1 MRKCGKFLLIAILAI
16 VLVATLAACN
26 FGESSQSGQ
35 QGGGVKPGGDPV
47 VEQAVPYDLE
57 LRALKGSSA
66 FAKAVAS
73 EFDISRDVEAYI
85 RLRQGNALIPGEK
98 ITLSLEN
105 VVEEDR
111 AKLGG
116 AFDGYITVEYTHQD
130 KVLSGKFELHL
141 LADTADRVAVNIDI
155 GDGARLTG
163 GDAKK
168 TDVAGV
174 WSVSLPLNEQYYY
187 EDFVGTYKL
196 FAPEGK
202 ALSHYTYGN
211 GQTFGTGG
219 TLTVTEGLTLTAVY
233 SSSYVKVKFDLNANS
248 AWWEGGQVPA
258 DPEDADV
265 APNSTVPRPASQNY
279 TANAYT
285 LVGWSLDPYG
295 GTLWNFSS
303 RLSAQTDARDTIT
316 LYGVWTERSAAVRF
330 DLGGG
335 TMVSTLPDSGLTDY
349 STLTPAIADPSYND
363 SGLVRALTVRG
374 VKFGD
379 KLDKYSVTMALTKDG
394 EEVTFALVDLP
405 KLITKGEMYTCSGLF
420 VNEDRNEDWLANPVN
435 AANVTVYTSW
445 KLAGGDPDKEYYLA
459 TYNYTLKADNTYAIT
474 ARDREALVLY
484 IPAAHPDGKP
494 VTEIADGAFSGMS
507 EVTKVDF
514 SDAVNL
520 TEIGSSAFYACTAL
534 SEVVGDESLTKLA
547 KVGSDAFYGTAW
559 MNGKSSGEGDVTI
572 GNVLVRYMGED
583 TAAIDLSGTEY
594 KYIAEYALSGYKN
607 VTTIALPSTIVRI
620 DDNTLGIASL
630 ERVTAAA
637 GIEYIG
643 RKAFESSVMISG
655 QSDHIVIGNVFYLAD
670 NAKAAADGGV
680 VTIPKDVTVIAPG
693 AFAQCAAVKEL
704 KFDGGEE
711 NITYIGARAFNGS
724 GIEAADEDGFIIVNG
739 ILASYTGRAETV
751 VVPDEV
757 RVVAPYAF
765 GKGVKNVVFRSTSSL
780 ERIENN
786 AFTGASALET
796 VAAYKDSGTFTAE
809 PYAFADGSGYDAATA
824 SVKVYLTTALYDGMD
839 TEVGAL
845 AWLNANGRVEESV
858 TEHVELNADVF
869 VHDYVASDE
878 DGTFDQYDF
887 AVAWGDTDIAEDLE
901 SAVVPDGISVTRDGI
916 TVAEDYVITLDTV
929 LTGLRNA
936 VIASGRPHEA
946 SGTLELKY
954 GDNYTFE
961 LDYVIHA
968 AIDGSTLELD
978 DTYRRDGGRLLM
990 YNTQSAFNTLGSM
1003 TFGYKTLKVGGK
1015 TGPAG
1020 AADAGSVPLNSSA
1033 VSVIGYQPNVG
1044 EYSGDNALKIVYNY
1058 YGREYTK
1065 TYDYVVRTPRVMGLQ
1080 QVSAAV
1086 MPLGSS
1092 AADYNTDITFNV
1104 IYEDGRTV
1112 LRDLRSA
1119 TVITVDGVNASALST
1134 AEAGVHTAEIR
1145 YSETGSIPKT
1155 GTIVYAV
1162 ELVAIDGLYTFSY
1175 NDADKTATITGV
1187 TSQRDFYV
1195 LPSVTVN
1202 PENDLTYQ
1210 VVAIGDRAFAGSR
1223 LSKIYIPR
1231 GITVIGDGAF
1241 SGCANLTQVLGFEY
1255 NDDAANDSS
1264 LAFGDFR
1271 ILSEQRVGEASVA
1284 ILGIE
1289 DYALSEDVITIPHL
1303 GVYSGVISGFTE
1315 EVLGT
1320 FYDPDN
1326 TVVTADYTLNFTV
1339 DEAAVTAIADKLA
1352 GYDGIVRLPAV
1363 KAAEGDSLTVVDGF
1377 LALYNALA
1385 IKGLDVELFEDAP
1398 LGMDALYGRIE
1409 VEADALAEVEYT
1421 ATGSVIFTGTLRANS
1436 GGIAYI
1442 PATVTNGESRV
1453 YTVTAIKTGT
1463 LGGVKDAEAI
1473 YLPSS
1478 VVAFEGGLDGVF
1490 GGVHSADIY
1499 MYTGSSLIRPHSSA
1513 AGTAKLPAGI
1523 EEIGNQAFMNCSLL
1537 DMDFYAALNL
1547 KTIGSEAFAGC
1558 TTLDKVCFGT
1568 GAQLTYIGYGAFMDS
1583 GVAEVDLGSTKVG
1596 EIEASAFDSCRS
1608 LGRLV
1613 LPAGT
1618 LKVIGARA
1626 FYGCTGLVD
1635 GTVKFVG
1642 SGSYITYIGESAFY
1656 GCTFSPGIVRGH
1668 EAADCHEADDA
1679 FYDKAGNAF
1688 EGI

>member
-35 QGGGVKPGGDPV
+35 QGGGVNPGGDPV

-85 RLRQGNALIPGEK
+85 RLKQGNALIRGEK

-202 ALSHYTYGN
+202 ALSHYTYGS

-233 SSSYVKVKFDLNANS
+233 SSSYVKVQFDLNADP

-258 DPEDADV
+258 NPEDADV

-285 LVGWSLDPYG
+285 LVGWSLDRNG

-303 RLSAQTDARDTIT
+303 RLSAQTDARGTIT

-335 TMVSTLPDSGLTDY
+335 AMVSTLPDSGLTDC

-394 EEVTFALVDLP
+394 EEVTFALLDLP

-420 VNEDRNEDWLANPVN
+420 ANEDRNEDWLANPVN

-445 KLAGGDPDKEYYLA
+445 KLAGGDPDDDYYLT

-474 ARDREALVLY
+474 ARDRAALVLY

-494 VTEIADGAFSGMS
+494 VTEIADGAFSGLS

-534 SEVVGDESLTKLA
+534 GEVVGDENLTKLA

-583 TAAIDLSGTEY
+583 TEKIDLSGTEY

-607 VTTIALPSTIVRI
+607 VTTIALPNTIVRI

-630 ERVTAAA
+630 KIVETEAA

-655 QSDHIVIGNVFYLAD
+655 QNGHIVIGNVFYLAD
-670 NAKAAADGGV
+670 NAKAAANGGV
-680 VTIPKDVTVIAPG
+680 VTIPAGVTVIAPG
-693 AFAQCAAVKEL
+693 AFAQCTAVKEL
-704 KFDGGEE
+704 AFEGGEE
-711 NITYIGARAFNGS
+711 SITYIGARAFNGS

-739 ILASYTGRAETV
+739 ILARYTGRAETV

-757 RVVAPYAF
+757 TTVGSYAF
-765 GKGVKNVVFRSTSSL
+765 GRGVKNIVFRSNSQLSA
-780 ERIENN
+780 IEDN
-786 AFTGASALET
+786 AFTNAADLEKIA
-796 VAAYKDSGTFTAE
+796 VYKTDATLEGLGISGF
-809 PYAFADGSGYDAATA
+809 AFANANGSAAANDAFVLILEDTAFGDVATN
-824 SVKVYLTTALYDGMD
+824 
-839 TEVGAL
+839 GAV
-845 AWLNANGRVEESV
+845 AWLNDKGRVQQAGESEVSINTAVFTTEYVAPAGDEFDAVYLAQQWGVTDADVTAVVANGF
-858 TEHVELNADVF
+858 T
-869 VHDYVASDE
+869 
-878 DGTFDQYDF
+878 
-887 AVAWGDTDIAEDLE
+887 
-901 SAVVPDGISVTRDGI
+901 VTRNDI
-916 TVAEDYVITLDTV
+916 TFAEDYVIAMTTV
-929 LTGLRNA
+929 ETGLNA
-936 VIASGRPHEA
+936 ATIDGGVASATIALS
-946 SGTLELKY
+946 Y
-954 GDNYTFE
+954 GDTSYNLPIKVYP
-961 LDYVIHA
+961 
-968 AIDGSTLELD
+968 AINSFALD
-978 DTYRRDGGRLLM
+978 DTYPKREDGKLQMYRSQSTFNMSGNLTYTRAGYTIGGR
-990 YNTQSAFNTLGSM
+990 
-1003 TFGYKTLKVGGK
+1003 TFD
-1015 TGPAG
+1015 G
-1020 AADAGSVPLNSSA
+1020 ADNGSVNLANEA
-1033 VSVIGYQPNVG
+1033 VTVTGYRNNVG
-1044 EYSGDNALKIVYNY
+1044 EHVGEDALKIAYNY
-1058 YGREYTK
+1058 YGTVYTASF
-1065 TYDYVVRTPRVMGLQ
+1065 DYVVSNAKATEVVPAYTEVVVIPLGA
-1080 QVSAAV
+1080 SAA
-1086 MPLGSS
+1086 G
-1092 AADYNTDITFNV
+1092 YYTDIKMKVNYQDGGSKGITMANV
-1104 IYEDGRTV
+1104 TIVSVTGP
-1112 LRDLRSA
+1112 
-1119 TVITVDGVNASALST
+1119 DGVEVEYPTSLPTSAEGEYTVKVQFRESGST
-1134 AEAGVHTAEIR
+1134 PV
-1145 YSETGSIPKT
+1145 T
-1155 GTIVYAV
+1155 GTVKYQVDRIP
-1162 ELVAIDGLYTFSY
+1162 IDGLYTFSY

-1187 TSQRDFYV
+1187 ASQRDFYV

-1210 VVAIGDRAFAGSR
+1210 VVAIGDRAFAGNR
-1223 LSKIYIPR
+1223 L
-1231 GITVIGDGAF
+1231 ITAYLPTSVTTIGDNAF
-1241 SGCANLTQVLGFEY
+1241 DGCVNLTSVTQVGSS
-1255 NDDAANDSS
+1255 DDAVFPASVTS
-1264 LAFGDFR
+1264 IGKFAFEGCGKLNMTF
-1271 ILSEQRVGEASVA
+1271 GEAK
-1284 ILGIE
+1284 
-1289 DYALSEDVITIPHL
+1289 ALTTI
-1303 GVYSGVISGFTE
+1303 GDNAFEGCIS
-1315 EVLGT
+1315 LQH
-1320 FYDPDN
+1320 
-1326 TVVTADYTLNFTV
+1326 
-1339 DEAAVTAIADKLA
+1339 
-1352 GYDGIVRLPAV
+1352 
-1363 KAAEGDSLTVVDGF
+1363 
-1377 LALYNALA
+1377 
-1385 IKGLDVELFEDAP
+1385 VEF
-1398 LGMDALYGRIE
+1398 
-1409 VEADALAEVEYT
+1409 
-1421 ATGSVIFTGTLRANS
+1421 ATGSALYYIGKEAFMES
-1436 GGIAYI
+1436 G
-1442 PATVTNGESRV
+1442 V
-1453 YTVTAIKTGT
+1453 
-1463 LGGVKDAEAI
+1463 
-1473 YLPSS
+1473 S
-1478 VVAFEGGLDGVF
+1478 VVDLAGTQVTEIGFSAFEGC
-1490 GGVHSADIY
+1490 A
-1499 MYTGSSLIRPHSSA
+1499 SL
-1513 AGTAKLPAGI
+1513 AKLTLPETI
-1523 EEIGNQAFMNCSLL
+1523 EIININ
-1537 DMDFYAALNL
+1537 
-1547 KTIGSEAFAGC
+1547 
-1558 TTLDKVCFGT
+1558 
-1568 GAQLTYIGYGAFMDS
+1568 
-1583 GVAEVDLGSTKVG
+1583 
-1596 EIEASAFDSCRS
+1596 
-1608 LGRLV
+1608 
-1613 LPAGT
+1613 
-1618 LKVIGARA
+1618 A
-1626 FYGCTGLVD
+1626 FYGCTNLRNVSVS
-1635 GTVKFVG
+1635 GTENNITFIGSNAFYNCKFDQ
-1642 SGSYITYIGESAFY
+1642 SYIEAIKARAAEGATIES
-1656 GCTFSPGIVRGH
+1656 
-1668 EAADCHEADDA
+1668 DA
-1679 FYDKAGNAF
+1679 FLNCKP
-1688 EGI
+1688 

>member
-85 RLRQGNALIPGEK
+85 RLKQGNALIRGEK
-98 ITLSLEN
+98 IPLTVNN
-105 VVEEDR
+105 VIEEDR

-174 WSVSLPLNEQYYY
+174 WSVSLPLNEQYSY
-187 EDFVGTYKL
+187 EDFVSTYKL

-202 ALSHYTYGN
+202 ALSHYTYGS

-219 TLTVTEGLTLTAVY
+219 TLTVTEGLTLTAEY
-233 SSSYVKVKFDLNANS
+233 SSSYVKVKFDLNADPT
-248 AWWEGGQVPA
+248 WWAGGQVPS

-285 LVGWSLDPYG
+285 LVGWSLDRDG

-303 RLSAQTDARDTIT
+303 RLSAQTDKRDTIT

-335 TMVSTLPDSGLTDY
+335 TMVSTLPDSGLTDC
-349 STLTPAIADPSYND
+349 SALTPAIADPSYND

-379 KLDKYSVTMALTKDG
+379 MLDDYSVTMALTKDG

-420 VNEDRNEDWLANPVN
+420 ANEDRNEDWLANPVN

-445 KLAGGDPDKEYYLA
+445 KLAGGDPDDDYYLT

-474 ARDREALVLY
+474 ARDRAALVLY

-494 VTEIADGAFSGMS
+494 VTEIADGAFSGLS

-534 SEVVGDESLTKLA
+534 GEVVGDENLTKLA

-583 TAAIDLSGTEY
+583 TEKIDLSGTEY

-607 VTTIALPSTIVRI
+607 VTTIALPNTIVRI

-630 ERVTAAA
+630 KIVETEAAD
-637 GIEYIG
+637 IEYIG

-680 VTIPKDVTVIAPG
+680 VTIPAGVTVIAPG
-693 AFAQCAAVKEL
+693 AFAQCTAAKEL
-704 KFDGGEE
+704 KFEGSEE

-765 GKGVKNVVFRSTSSL
+765 GRGVKNIVFRSNSQL
-780 ERIENN
+780 IAIEDN
-786 AFTGASALET
+786 AFTNAADLEKVAVYKTGAT
-796 VAAYKDSGTFTAE
+796 VGSLGISGF
-809 PYAFADGSGYDAATA
+809 AFANANGSAAANDTFVLILEGAAADSVAETA
-824 SVKVYLTTALYDGMD
+824 N
-839 TEVGAL
+839 GAV
-845 AWLNANGRVEESV
+845 AWLNDKGRVQKAGTSDAMINTAVFATEYVAPEGDEFDAIYLAQQWGVTYADVTAGKAVVANGF
-858 TEHVELNADVF
+858 T
-869 VHDYVASDE
+869 
-878 DGTFDQYDF
+878 
-887 AVAWGDTDIAEDLE
+887 
-901 SAVVPDGISVTRDGI
+901 VTRDGI
-916 TVAEDYVITLDTV
+916 TFAEDYIIDRETVEKGLGAATLNGSVASAT
-929 LTGLRNA
+929 
-936 VIASGRPHEA
+936 IALSYGGTSYNLQIKVYPAIDEA
-946 SGTLELKY
+946 SFALDGTYPKRDDGKLQMYRSQSTFNMSGNMTYTLAKY
-954 GDNYTFE
+954 TIGGSHFSGADN
-961 LDYVIHA
+961 
-968 AIDGSTLELD
+968 
-978 DTYRRDGGRLLM
+978 
-990 YNTQSAFNTLGSM
+990 
-1003 TFGYKTLKVGGK
+1003 
-1015 TGPAG
+1015 
-1020 AADAGSVPLNSSA
+1020 GSVRLSDTA
-1033 VSVIGYQPNVG
+1033 VTVTGYSNNVG
-1044 EYSGDNALKIVYNY
+1044 VYVGEDALKIAYNY
-1058 YGREYTK
+1058 HGTVYTASFEYVVSNAKATEVVPAYTK
-1065 TYDYVVRTPRVMGLQ
+1065 VVVIPLGA
-1080 QVSAAV
+1080 SAA
-1086 MPLGSS
+1086 S
-1092 AADYNTDITFNV
+1092 YYTDIKMNV
-1104 IYEDGRTV
+1104 KYQ
-1112 LRDLRSA
+1112 
-1119 TVITVDGVNASALST
+1119 DGVSKGITMANVTILSVTGPDGVKVEYPTSLPTSAVGDYIVKVQFRESGST
-1134 AEAGVHTAEIR
+1134 PV
-1145 YSETGSIPKT
+1145 TGEVQYKVDRIP
-1155 GTIVYAV
+1155 
-1162 ELVAIDGLYTFSY
+1162 IDGLYTFSY

-1187 TSQRDFYV
+1187 ASQRDFYV

-1210 VVAIGDRAFAGSR
+1210 VVAIGDRAFAGNR
-1223 LSKIYIPR
+1223 L
-1231 GITVIGDGAF
+1231 ITAYLPTSVTTIGDNAF
-1241 SGCANLTQVLGFEY
+1241 DGCVNLTSVTQVGSS
-1255 NDDAANDSS
+1255 DDAVFPASVTS
-1264 LAFGDFR
+1264 IGKFAFEGCGKLNMTF
-1271 ILSEQRVGEASVA
+1271 GEAK
-1284 ILGIE
+1284 
-1289 DYALSEDVITIPHL
+1289 ALTTI
-1303 GVYSGVISGFTE
+1303 GDNAFEGCIS
-1315 EVLGT
+1315 LQH
-1320 FYDPDN
+1320 
-1326 TVVTADYTLNFTV
+1326 
-1339 DEAAVTAIADKLA
+1339 
-1352 GYDGIVRLPAV
+1352 
-1363 KAAEGDSLTVVDGF
+1363 
-1377 LALYNALA
+1377 
-1385 IKGLDVELFEDAP
+1385 VEF
-1398 LGMDALYGRIE
+1398 
-1409 VEADALAEVEYT
+1409 
-1421 ATGSVIFTGTLRANS
+1421 ATGSALYYIGKEAFMES
-1436 GGIAYI
+1436 G
-1442 PATVTNGESRV
+1442 V
-1453 YTVTAIKTGT
+1453 
-1463 LGGVKDAEAI
+1463 
-1473 YLPSS
+1473 S
-1478 VVAFEGGLDGVF
+1478 VVDLAGTQVTEIGFSAFEGC
-1490 GGVHSADIY
+1490 A
-1499 MYTGSSLIRPHSSA
+1499 SL
-1513 AGTAKLPAGI
+1513 AKLTLPETI
-1523 EEIGNQAFMNCSLL
+1523 EIININ
-1537 DMDFYAALNL
+1537 
-1547 KTIGSEAFAGC
+1547 
-1558 TTLDKVCFGT
+1558 
-1568 GAQLTYIGYGAFMDS
+1568 
-1583 GVAEVDLGSTKVG
+1583 
-1596 EIEASAFDSCRS
+1596 
-1608 LGRLV
+1608 
-1613 LPAGT
+1613 
-1618 LKVIGARA
+1618 A
-1626 FYGCTGLVD
+1626 FYGCTNLSAVSVN
-1635 GTVKFVG
+1635 GTANNITFIG
-1642 SGSYITYIGESAFY
+1642 SHAFY
-1656 GCTFSPGIVRGH
+1656 NCKFNPSVIEDR
-1668 EAADCHEADDA
+1668 AAAEGATIESDA
-1679 FYDKAGNAF
+1679 FLNCKA
-1688 EGI
+1688 

>member
-35 QGGGVKPGGDPV
+35 QGGGVNPGGDPV

-85 RLRQGNALIPGEK
+85 RLKQGNALIRGEK

-202 ALSHYTYGN
+202 ALSHYTYGS

-233 SSSYVKVKFDLNANS
+233 SSSYVKVKFDLNADP

-258 DPEDADV
+258 APEDADV

-285 LVGWSLDPYG
+285 LVGWSLDPDG

-303 RLSAQTDARDTIT
+303 RLSAQTDERDTII

-335 TMVSTLPDSGLTDY
+335 AMVSTLPDSGLTDY

-394 EEVTFALVDLP
+394 EEVTFALLDLP

-445 KLAGGDPDKEYYLA
+445 QLAGGDPDDEYYLT

-484 IPAAHPDGKP
+484 IPAEIDGIP

-534 SEVVGDESLTKLA
+534 GEVVGDENLTKLA

-559 MNGKSSGEGDVTI
+559 MNGKSLGEEDVTI

-583 TAAIDLSGTEY
+583 IAAIDLSGTKY

-630 ERVTAAA
+630 EKVETAAT

-655 QSDHIVIGNVFYLAD
+655 QSGHIVIGNVFYLAD
-670 NAKAAADGGV
+670 NATAAADGGV
-680 VTIPKDVTVIAPG
+680 VTIPANVTVIAPG
-693 AFAQCAAVKEL
+693 AFAQCTAAKEL
-704 KFDGGEE
+704 KFAGGEDK
-711 NITYIGARAFNGS
+711 ITYVGARAFNGS

-765 GKGVKNVVFRSTSSL
+765 GRGVKNIVFRSNSQL
-780 ERIENN
+780 IAIEDN
-786 AFTGASALET
+786 AFTNAADLEKIAIYKTGAT
-796 VAAYKDSGTFTAE
+796 VGSLDISGF
-809 PYAFADGSGYDAATA
+809 AFANANGSAAANDAFVLILEDTAFGDVATN
-824 SVKVYLTTALYDGMD
+824 
-839 TEVGAL
+839 GAV
-845 AWLNANGRVEESV
+845 AWLNDKGRVQQAGESEVSINTAVFTTEYVAPAGDEFDAVYLAQQWGVTDADVTAVVANGF
-858 TEHVELNADVF
+858 T
-869 VHDYVASDE
+869 
-878 DGTFDQYDF
+878 
-887 AVAWGDTDIAEDLE
+887 
-901 SAVVPDGISVTRDGI
+901 VTRNDI
-916 TVAEDYVITLDTV
+916 TFAEDYVIAMTTV
-929 LTGLRNA
+929 ETGLNA
-936 VIASGRPHEA
+936 ATIDGGVASATIALS
-946 SGTLELKY
+946 Y
-954 GDNYTFE
+954 GDTSYNLPIKVYP
-961 LDYVIHA
+961 
-968 AIDGSTLELD
+968 AINSFALD
-978 DTYRRDGGRLLM
+978 DTYPKREDGKLQMYRSQSTFNMSGNLTYTRAGYTIGGR
-990 YNTQSAFNTLGSM
+990 
-1003 TFGYKTLKVGGK
+1003 TFD
-1015 TGPAG
+1015 G
-1020 AADAGSVPLNSSA
+1020 ADNGSVNLANEA
-1033 VSVIGYQPNVG
+1033 VTVTGYRNNVG
-1044 EYSGDNALKIVYNY
+1044 EHVGEDALKIAYNY
-1058 YGREYTK
+1058 YGTVYTASF
-1065 TYDYVVRTPRVMGLQ
+1065 DYVVSNAKATEVVPAYTEVVVIPLGA
-1080 QVSAAV
+1080 SAA
-1086 MPLGSS
+1086 G
-1092 AADYNTDITFNV
+1092 YYTDIKMNV
-1104 IYEDGRTV
+1104 KYQ
-1112 LRDLRSA
+1112 
-1119 TVITVDGVNASALST
+1119 DGVSKGITMANVTILSVTGPDGVKVEYPTSLPTSAVGEYTVEVQFKESGST
-1134 AEAGVHTAEIR
+1134 PV
-1145 YSETGSIPKT
+1145 T
-1155 GTIVYAV
+1155 GTVQYQVNRIPI
-1162 ELVAIDGLYTFSY
+1162 EGIYTFAV
-1175 NDADKTATITGV
+1175 NADGSGATITGV

-1195 LPSVTVN
+1195 LPEEAVIGEKTYPVT
-1202 PENDLTYQ
+1202 
-1210 VVAIGDRAFAGSR
+1210 AIGKGAFAGNR
-1223 LSKIYIPR
+1223 L
-1231 GITVIGDGAF
+1231 ITAYLPASVKTIGDNAF
-1241 SGCANLTQVLGFEY
+1241 DGCVNLTSVTQVG
-1255 NDDAANDSS
+1255 SS
-1264 LAFGDFR
+1264 DEAMFP
-1271 ILSEQRVGEASVA
+1271 ASVTS
-1284 ILGIE
+1284 IGN
-1289 DYALSEDVITIPHL
+1289 Y
-1303 GVYSGVISGFTE
+1303 
-1315 EVLGT
+1315 
-1320 FYDPDN
+1320 
-1326 TVVTADYTLNFTV
+1326 
-1339 DEAAVTAIADKLA
+1339 
-1352 GYDGIVRLPAV
+1352 
-1363 KAAEGDSLTVVDGF
+1363 
-1377 LALYNALA
+1377 
-1385 IKGLDVELFEDAP
+1385 
-1398 LGMDALYGRIE
+1398 
-1409 VEADALAEVEYT
+1409 
-1421 ATGSVIFTGTLRANS
+1421 
-1436 GGIAYI
+1436 
-1442 PATVTNGESRV
+1442 
-1453 YTVTAIKTGT
+1453 
-1463 LGGVKDAEAI
+1463 
-1473 YLPSS
+1473 
-1478 VVAFEGGLDGVF
+1478 AFEGCGKLNVTFDEAKALTTIGDNAFYGCISLQHVEFAQDSALRYIGKEAFMESGVS
-1490 GGVHSADIY
+1490 VVD
-1499 MYTGSSLIRPHSSA
+1499 L
-1513 AGTAKLPAGI
+1513 AGTKVTEIGYSAFEGCMSLAKL
-1523 EEIGNQAFMNCSLL
+1523 
-1537 DMDFYAALNL
+1537 
-1547 KTIGSEAFAGC
+1547 
-1558 TTLDKVCFGT
+1558 TLPV
-1568 GAQLTYIGYGAFMDS
+1568 
-1583 GVAEVDLGSTKVG
+1583 
-1596 EIEASAFDSCRS
+1596 
-1608 LGRLV
+1608 
-1613 LPAGT
+1613 T
-1618 LKVIGARA
+1618 LSIININA
-1626 FYGCTGLVD
+1626 FYGCTSLSDVSVS
-1635 GTVKFVG
+1635 GTAKSITFIG
-1642 SGSYITYIGESAFY
+1642 SHAFY
-1656 GCTFSPGIVRGH
+1656 NCKFDQSII
-1668 EAADCHEADDA
+1668 EARAAEGATIESDA
-1679 FYDKAGNAF
+1679 FLNCAKA
-1688 EGI
+1688 

>member
-35 QGGGVKPGGDPV
+35 QGGGVNPGGDPV

-85 RLRQGNALIPGEK
+85 RLKQGNALIRGEK

-202 ALSHYTYGN
+202 ALSHYTYGS

-233 SSSYVKVKFDLNANS
+233 SSSYVKVQFDLNADP

-258 DPEDADV
+258 NPEDADV

-285 LVGWSLDPYG
+285 LVGWSLDRNG

-303 RLSAQTDARDTIT
+303 RLSAQTDARGTIT

-335 TMVSTLPDSGLTDY
+335 AMVSTLPDSGLTDC

-394 EEVTFALVDLP
+394 EEVTFALLDLP

-420 VNEDRNEDWLANPVN
+420 ANEDRNEDWLANPVN

-445 KLAGGDPDKEYYLA
+445 KLAGGDPDDDYYLT

-474 ARDREALVLY
+474 ARDRAALVLY

-494 VTEIADGAFSGMS
+494 VTEIADGAFSGLS

-534 SEVVGDESLTKLA
+534 GEVVGDENLTKLA

-583 TAAIDLSGTEY
+583 TEKIDLSGTEY

-607 VTTIALPSTIVRI
+607 VTTIALPNTIVRI

-630 ERVTAAA
+630 KIVETEAAD
-637 GIEYIG
+637 IEYIG

-655 QSDHIVIGNVFYLAD
+655 QNGHIVIGNVFYLAD

-680 VTIPKDVTVIAPG
+680 VTIPAGVTVIAPG

-704 KFDGGEE
+704 AFEGGEE

-739 ILASYTGRAETV
+739 ILARYTGSAETV

-757 RVVAPYAF
+757 TTVGSYAF
-765 GKGVKNVVFRSTSSL
+765 GRGVKNIVFRSNSQLSA
-780 ERIENN
+780 IEDN
-786 AFTGASALET
+786 AFTNAADLEKIA
-796 VAAYKDSGTFTAE
+796 VYKTDATLEGLGISGF
-809 PYAFADGSGYDAATA
+809 AFANANGSAAANDAFVLILEGAAADSVEETA
-824 SVKVYLTTALYDGMD
+824 N
-839 TEVGAL
+839 GAV
-845 AWLNANGRVEESV
+845 AWLNDKGRVQQAGESEVSINTAVFTTEYVAPAGDEFDAVYLAQQWGVTDADVTAVVANGF
-858 TEHVELNADVF
+858 T
-869 VHDYVASDE
+869 
-878 DGTFDQYDF
+878 
-887 AVAWGDTDIAEDLE
+887 
-901 SAVVPDGISVTRDGI
+901 VTRNDI
-916 TVAEDYVITLDTV
+916 TFAEDYVIAMTTV
-929 LTGLRNA
+929 ETGLNA
-936 VIASGRPHEA
+936 ATIDGGVASATIALS
-946 SGTLELKY
+946 Y
-954 GDNYTFE
+954 GDTSYNLPIKVYP
-961 LDYVIHA
+961 
-968 AIDGSTLELD
+968 AINSFALD
-978 DTYRRDGGRLLM
+978 DTYPKREDGKLQMYRSQSTFNMSGNLTYTRAGYTIGGR
-990 YNTQSAFNTLGSM
+990 
-1003 TFGYKTLKVGGK
+1003 TFD
-1015 TGPAG
+1015 G
-1020 AADAGSVPLNSSA
+1020 ADNGSVNLANEA
-1033 VSVIGYQPNVG
+1033 VTVTGYRNNVG
-1044 EYSGDNALKIVYNY
+1044 EHVGEDALKIAYNY
-1058 YGREYTK
+1058 YGTVYTASF
-1065 TYDYVVRTPRVMGLQ
+1065 DYVVSNAKATEVVPAYTEVVVIPLGA
-1080 QVSAAV
+1080 SAA
-1086 MPLGSS
+1086 G
-1092 AADYNTDITFNV
+1092 YYTDIKMKVNYQDGGSKGITMANV
-1104 IYEDGRTV
+1104 TIVSVTGP
-1112 LRDLRSA
+1112 
-1119 TVITVDGVNASALST
+1119 DGVEVEYPTSLPTSAEGEYTVKVQFRESGST
-1134 AEAGVHTAEIR
+1134 PV
-1145 YSETGSIPKT
+1145 T
-1155 GTIVYAV
+1155 GTVKYQVDRIP
-1162 ELVAIDGLYTFSY
+1162 IDGLYTFSY

-1187 TSQRDFYV
+1187 ASQRDFYV

-1210 VVAIGDRAFAGSR
+1210 VVAIGDRAFAGNR
-1223 LSKIYIPR
+1223 L
-1231 GITVIGDGAF
+1231 ITAYLPTSVTTIGDNAF
-1241 SGCANLTQVLGFEY
+1241 DGCVNLTSVTQVGSS
-1255 NDDAANDSS
+1255 DDAVFPASVTS
-1264 LAFGDFR
+1264 IGKFAFEGCGKLNMTF
-1271 ILSEQRVGEASVA
+1271 GEAK
-1284 ILGIE
+1284 
-1289 DYALSEDVITIPHL
+1289 ALTTI
-1303 GVYSGVISGFTE
+1303 GDNAFEGCIS
-1315 EVLGT
+1315 LQH
-1320 FYDPDN
+1320 
-1326 TVVTADYTLNFTV
+1326 
-1339 DEAAVTAIADKLA
+1339 
-1352 GYDGIVRLPAV
+1352 
-1363 KAAEGDSLTVVDGF
+1363 
-1377 LALYNALA
+1377 
-1385 IKGLDVELFEDAP
+1385 VEF
-1398 LGMDALYGRIE
+1398 
-1409 VEADALAEVEYT
+1409 
-1421 ATGSVIFTGTLRANS
+1421 ATGSALYYIGKEAFMES
-1436 GGIAYI
+1436 G
-1442 PATVTNGESRV
+1442 V
-1453 YTVTAIKTGT
+1453 
-1463 LGGVKDAEAI
+1463 
-1473 YLPSS
+1473 S
-1478 VVAFEGGLDGVF
+1478 VVDLAGTQVTEIGFSAFEGC
-1490 GGVHSADIY
+1490 A
-1499 MYTGSSLIRPHSSA
+1499 SL
-1513 AGTAKLPAGI
+1513 AKLTLPETI
-1523 EEIGNQAFMNCSLL
+1523 EIININ
-1537 DMDFYAALNL
+1537 
-1547 KTIGSEAFAGC
+1547 
-1558 TTLDKVCFGT
+1558 
-1568 GAQLTYIGYGAFMDS
+1568 
-1583 GVAEVDLGSTKVG
+1583 
-1596 EIEASAFDSCRS
+1596 
-1608 LGRLV
+1608 
-1613 LPAGT
+1613 
-1618 LKVIGARA
+1618 A
-1626 FYGCTGLVD
+1626 FYGCTNLSAVSVN
-1635 GTVKFVG
+1635 GTANNITFIG
-1642 SGSYITYIGESAFY
+1642 SHAFY
-1656 GCTFSPGIVRGH
+1656 NCKFNPSVIEDR
-1668 EAADCHEADDA
+1668 AAAEGATIESDA
-1679 FYDKAGNAF
+1679 FLNCKA
-1688 EGI
+1688 

>member
-35 QGGGVKPGGDPV
+35 QGGGVNPGGDPV

-85 RLRQGNALIPGEK
+85 RLKQGNALIRGEK
-98 ITLSLEN
+98 ITLTVNN
-105 VVEEDR
+105 VIEEDR

-202 ALSHYTYGN
+202 ALSHYTYGS

-233 SSSYVKVKFDLNANS
+233 SSSYVKVKFDLNADP

-258 DPEDADV
+258 APEDADV

-285 LVGWSLDPYG
+285 LVGWSLDPDG

-335 TMVSTLPDSGLTDY
+335 TMVSTLPDSGLTDC

-420 VNEDRNEDWLANPVN
+420 VNEDRNEGWLANPVN

-445 KLAGGDPDKEYYLA
+445 KLAGGDPDDEYYLT

-484 IPAAHPDGKP
+484 IPAAHPDGKH
-494 VTEIADGAFSGMS
+494 VTEIADGAFSGLS

-534 SEVVGDESLTKLA
+534 GEVVGDENLTKLA
-547 KVGSDAFYGTAW
+547 KVGSDAFYATAW

-607 VTTIALPSTIVRI
+607 VTTIVLPSTIVRI

-630 ERVTAAA
+630 EKVETAAT

-680 VTIPKDVTVIAPG
+680 VTIPAGVTVIAPG
-693 AFAQCAAVKEL
+693 AFAQCTAAKEL
-704 KFDGGEE
+704 KFEGDEDK
-711 NITYIGARAFNGS
+711 ITYIGARAFNGS

-739 ILASYTGRAETV
+739 ILARYTGRAETV

-765 GKGVKNVVFRSTSSL
+765 GKGVKNVVFRSNSQLSA
-780 ERIENN
+780 IEDN
-786 AFTGASALET
+786 AFTNAADLEKIAIYKTGATVESLGISGFAFANANGSAAANDAFVLILEDT
-796 VAAYKDSGTFTAE
+796 AFGGVAAN
-809 PYAFADGSGYDAATA
+809 
-824 SVKVYLTTALYDGMD
+824 
-839 TEVGAL
+839 GAV
-845 AWLNANGRVEESV
+845 AWLNDKGRVQKAGTSDAMINTAVFATEYVAPANSAFDAVYLAQQWGVTGADVTAGKAVVANGF
-858 TEHVELNADVF
+858 T
-869 VHDYVASDE
+869 
-878 DGTFDQYDF
+878 
-887 AVAWGDTDIAEDLE
+887 
-901 SAVVPDGISVTRDGI
+901 VTRDGI
-916 TVAEDYVITLDTV
+916 KFEEDYVIDKETVEEGLNAATLNGGVASAT
-929 LTGLRNA
+929 
-936 VIASGRPHEA
+936 IALSYG
-946 SGTLELKY
+946 GTSYNLQIKVYPAINSFDLDAYLKQDGKLQMY
-954 GDNYTFE
+954 RSQSTFDKKGNMTYKLAGYT
-961 LDYVIHA
+961 I
-968 AIDGSTLELD
+968 
-978 DTYRRDGGRLLM
+978 GGR
-990 YNTQSAFNTLGSM
+990 
-1003 TFGYKTLKVGGK
+1003 TF
-1015 TGPAG
+1015 AG
-1020 AADAGSVPLNSSA
+1020 ADNGSVKLADPA
-1033 VSVIGYQPNVG
+1033 VTVTGYSNNVG
-1044 EYSGDNALKIVYNY
+1044 EYVGEDALKIAYNY
-1058 YGREYTK
+1058 HGKVYTASF
-1065 TYDYVVRTPRVMGLQ
+1065 DYVVSNAKATEVVPAYTKVVVIPLGA
-1080 QVSAAV
+1080 SAA
-1086 MPLGSS
+1086 G
-1092 AADYNTDITFNV
+1092 YYTDIKMNV
-1104 IYEDGRTV
+1104 KYQDGG
-1112 LRDLRSA
+1112 SKG
-1119 TVITVDGVNASALST
+1119 ITMANVTILSVTGPDGVKVEYPTSLPTSAEGDYTVKVQFRESGST
-1134 AEAGVHTAEIR
+1134 PV
-1145 YSETGSIPKT
+1145 TGEVQYKVALIPIE
-1155 GTIVYAV
+1155 GI
-1162 ELVAIDGLYTFSY
+1162 YTFAV
-1175 NDADKTATITGV
+1175 NADGERVTITGV

-1195 LPSVTVN
+1195 LP
-1202 PENDLTYQ
+1202 EE
-1210 VVAIGDRAFAGSR
+1210 A
-1223 LSKIYIPR
+1223 
-1231 GITVIGDGAF
+1231 VI
-1241 SGCANLTQVLGFEY
+1241 
-1255 NDDAANDSS
+1255 
-1264 LAFGDFR
+1264 
-1271 ILSEQRVGEASVA
+1271 
-1284 ILGIE
+1284 
-1289 DYALSEDVITIPHL
+1289 
-1303 GVYSGVISGFTE
+1303 
-1315 EVLGT
+1315 
-1320 FYDPDN
+1320 
-1326 TVVTADYTLNFTV
+1326 
-1339 DEAAVTAIADKLA
+1339 DK
-1352 GYDGIVRLPAV
+1352 
-1363 KAAEGDSLTVVDGF
+1363 KT
-1377 LALYNALA
+1377 
-1385 IKGLDVELFEDAP
+1385 
-1398 LGMDALYGRIE
+1398 
-1409 VEADALAEVEYT
+1409 
-1421 ATGSVIFTGTLRANS
+1421 
-1436 GGIAYI
+1436 
-1442 PATVTNGESRV
+1442 
-1453 YTVTAIKTGT
+1453 YTVTAIGNGAFAGNRLIT
-1463 LGGVKDAEAI
+1463 A
-1473 YLPSS
+1473 YLPTSVTAIGDNAFDGCVNLTSVTQVGSS
-1478 VVAFEGGLDGVF
+1478 DEAMFPASVTSIGNYAFEGCGKLNVTF
-1490 GGVHSADIY
+1490 GE
-1499 MYTGSSLIRPHSSA
+1499 
-1513 AGTAKLPAGI
+1513 AK
-1523 EEIGNQAFMNCSLL
+1523 
-1537 DMDFYAALNL
+1537 ALT
-1547 KTIGSEAFAGC
+1547 TIG
-1558 TTLDKVCFGT
+1558 DN
-1568 GAQLTYIGYGAFMDS
+1568 
-1583 GVAEVDLGSTKVG
+1583 
-1596 EIEASAFDSCRS
+1596 
-1608 LGRLV
+1608 
-1613 LPAGT
+1613 
-1618 LKVIGARA
+1618 A
-1626 FYGCTGLVD
+1626 FYGCTSLQD
-1635 GTVKFVG
+1635 VKFAPG
-1642 SGSYITYIGESAFY
+1642 SALSYIGKEAFMKSGVSVVDLAGTKVTEIGYSAFEGCASLGNLTLPETIKIININAFY
-1656 GCTFSPGIVRGH
+1656 GCTNLRNVSVSGTENNITFIGSNAFYNCKFDQSYI
-1668 EAADCHEADDA
+1668 EAIKARAAEGATIESDA
-1679 FYDKAGNAF
+1679 FLNCKP
-1688 EGI
+1688 

>member
-85 RLRQGNALIPGEK
+85 RLKQGNALIRGEK

-202 ALSHYTYGN
+202 ALSHYTYGS

-233 SSSYVKVKFDLNANS
+233 SSSYVKVQFDLNADP

-258 DPEDADV
+258 NPEDADV

-285 LVGWSLDPYG
+285 LVGWSLDRDG

-303 RLSAQTDARDTIT
+303 RLSAQTDARGTIT

-335 TMVSTLPDSGLTDY
+335 AMVSTLPDSGLTDC

-394 EEVTFALVDLP
+394 EEVTFALLDLP

-420 VNEDRNEDWLANPVN
+420 ANEDRNEDWLANPVN

-445 KLAGGDPDKEYYLA
+445 KLAGGDPDDDYYLT

-474 ARDREALVLY
+474 ARDRAALVLY

-494 VTEIADGAFSGMS
+494 VTEIADGAFSGLS

-534 SEVVGDESLTKLA
+534 GEVVGDENLTKLA

-583 TAAIDLSGTEY
+583 TEKIDLSGTEY

-607 VTTIALPSTIVRI
+607 VTTIALPNTIVRI

-630 ERVTAAA
+630 KIVETEAAD
-637 GIEYIG
+637 IEYIG

-655 QSDHIVIGNVFYLAD
+655 QNGHIVIGNVFYLAD
-670 NAKAAADGGV
+670 NAKAAEADGV
-680 VTIPKDVTVIAPG
+680 VTIPAGVTVIAPG
-693 AFAQCAAVKEL
+693 AFAQCTAAKEL
-704 KFDGGEE
+704 KFAGGEDK
-711 NITYIGARAFNGS
+711 ITYVGARAFNGS

-757 RVVAPYAF
+757 TTVGSYAF
-765 GKGVKNVVFRSTSSL
+765 GRGVKNIVFRSNSQLSA
-780 ERIENN
+780 IEDN
-786 AFTGASALET
+786 AFTNAADLEKIAIYKTGAT
-796 VAAYKDSGTFTAE
+796 VGSLDISGF
-809 PYAFADGSGYDAATA
+809 AFANANGSAAANDAFVLILEDTAFGDVATN
-824 SVKVYLTTALYDGMD
+824 
-839 TEVGAL
+839 GAV
-845 AWLNANGRVEESV
+845 AWLNDKGRVQQAGESEVSINTAVFTTEYVAPAGDEFDAVYLAQQWGVTDADVTAVVANGF
-858 TEHVELNADVF
+858 T
-869 VHDYVASDE
+869 
-878 DGTFDQYDF
+878 
-887 AVAWGDTDIAEDLE
+887 
-901 SAVVPDGISVTRDGI
+901 VTRNDI
-916 TVAEDYVITLDTV
+916 TFAEDYVIAMTTV
-929 LTGLRNA
+929 ETGLNA
-936 VIASGRPHEA
+936 ATIDGGVASATIALS
-946 SGTLELKY
+946 Y
-954 GDNYTFE
+954 GDTSYNLPIKVYP
-961 LDYVIHA
+961 
-968 AIDGSTLELD
+968 AINSFALD
-978 DTYRRDGGRLLM
+978 DTYPKREDGKLQMYRSQSTFNMSGNLTYTRAGYTIGGR
-990 YNTQSAFNTLGSM
+990 
-1003 TFGYKTLKVGGK
+1003 TFD
-1015 TGPAG
+1015 G
-1020 AADAGSVPLNSSA
+1020 ADNGSVNLANEA
-1033 VSVIGYQPNVG
+1033 VTVTGYRNNVG
-1044 EYSGDNALKIVYNY
+1044 EHVGEDALKIAYNY
-1058 YGREYTK
+1058 YGTVYTASF
-1065 TYDYVVRTPRVMGLQ
+1065 DYVVSNAKATEVVPAYTEVVVIPLGA
-1080 QVSAAV
+1080 SAA
-1086 MPLGSS
+1086 G
-1092 AADYNTDITFNV
+1092 YYTDIKMKVNYQDGGSKGITMANV
-1104 IYEDGRTV
+1104 TIVSVTGP
-1112 LRDLRSA
+1112 
-1119 TVITVDGVNASALST
+1119 DGVEVEYPTSLPTSAEGEYTVKVQFRESGST
-1134 AEAGVHTAEIR
+1134 PV
-1145 YSETGSIPKT
+1145 T
-1155 GTIVYAV
+1155 GTVKYQVDRIP
-1162 ELVAIDGLYTFSY
+1162 IDGLYTFSY

-1187 TSQRDFYV
+1187 ASQRDFYV

-1210 VVAIGDRAFAGSR
+1210 VVAIGDRAFAGNR
-1223 LSKIYIPR
+1223 L
-1231 GITVIGDGAF
+1231 ITAYLPTSVTTIGDNAF
-1241 SGCANLTQVLGFEY
+1241 DGCVNLTSVTQVGSS
-1255 NDDAANDSS
+1255 DDAVFPASVTS
-1264 LAFGDFR
+1264 IGKFAFEGCGKLNMTF
-1271 ILSEQRVGEASVA
+1271 GEAK
-1284 ILGIE
+1284 
-1289 DYALSEDVITIPHL
+1289 ALTTI
-1303 GVYSGVISGFTE
+1303 GDNAFEGCIS
-1315 EVLGT
+1315 LQH
-1320 FYDPDN
+1320 
-1326 TVVTADYTLNFTV
+1326 
-1339 DEAAVTAIADKLA
+1339 
-1352 GYDGIVRLPAV
+1352 
-1363 KAAEGDSLTVVDGF
+1363 
-1377 LALYNALA
+1377 
-1385 IKGLDVELFEDAP
+1385 VEF
-1398 LGMDALYGRIE
+1398 
-1409 VEADALAEVEYT
+1409 
-1421 ATGSVIFTGTLRANS
+1421 ATGSALYYIGKEAFMES
-1436 GGIAYI
+1436 G
-1442 PATVTNGESRV
+1442 V
-1453 YTVTAIKTGT
+1453 
-1463 LGGVKDAEAI
+1463 
-1473 YLPSS
+1473 S
-1478 VVAFEGGLDGVF
+1478 VVDLAGTQVTEIGFSAFEGC
-1490 GGVHSADIY
+1490 A
-1499 MYTGSSLIRPHSSA
+1499 SL
-1513 AGTAKLPAGI
+1513 AKLTLPETI
-1523 EEIGNQAFMNCSLL
+1523 EIININ
-1537 DMDFYAALNL
+1537 
-1547 KTIGSEAFAGC
+1547 
-1558 TTLDKVCFGT
+1558 
-1568 GAQLTYIGYGAFMDS
+1568 
-1583 GVAEVDLGSTKVG
+1583 
-1596 EIEASAFDSCRS
+1596 
-1608 LGRLV
+1608 
-1613 LPAGT
+1613 
-1618 LKVIGARA
+1618 A
-1626 FYGCTGLVD
+1626 FYGCTNLSAVSVN
-1635 GTVKFVG
+1635 GTANNITFIG
-1642 SGSYITYIGESAFY
+1642 SHAFY
-1656 GCTFSPGIVRGH
+1656 NCKFNPSVIEDR
-1668 EAADCHEADDA
+1668 AAAEGATIESDA
-1679 FYDKAGNAF
+1679 FLNCKA
-1688 EGI
+1688 

>member
-73 EFDISRDVEAYI
+73 EFDVSRDVEAYI
-85 RLRQGNALIPGEK
+85 RLKQGNALIRGEK

-202 ALSHYTYGN
+202 ALSHYTYGS

-233 SSSYVKVKFDLNANS
+233 SSSYVKVQFDLNADP

-258 DPEDADV
+258 NPEDADV

-285 LVGWSLDPYG
+285 LVGWSLDRNG

-303 RLSAQTDARDTIT
+303 RLSAQTDARGTIT

-335 TMVSTLPDSGLTDY
+335 AMVSTLPDSGLTDC

-394 EEVTFALVDLP
+394 EEVTFALLDLP

-420 VNEDRNEDWLANPVN
+420 ANEDRNEDWLANPVN

-445 KLAGGDPDKEYYLA
+445 KLAGGDPDDDYYLT

-474 ARDREALVLY
+474 ARDRAALVLY

-494 VTEIADGAFSGMS
+494 VTEIADGAFSGLS

-534 SEVVGDESLTKLA
+534 GEVVGDENLTKLA

-583 TAAIDLSGTEY
+583 TEKIDLSGTEY

-607 VTTIALPSTIVRI
+607 VTTIVLPSTIVRI

-630 ERVTAAA
+630 KEVKTVETAAA
-637 GIEYIG
+637 NIEYIG

-655 QSDHIVIGNVFYLAD
+655 QNGHIVIGNVFYLAD

-680 VTIPKDVTVIAPG
+680 VTIPAGVTVIAPG

-704 KFDGGEE
+704 AFEGGEE

-739 ILASYTGRAETV
+739 ILARYTGSAETV

-757 RVVAPYAF
+757 TTVGSYAF
-765 GKGVKNVVFRSTSSL
+765 GRGVKNIVFRSNSQLSA
-780 ERIENN
+780 IEDN
-786 AFTGASALET
+786 AFTNAADLEKIA
-796 VAAYKDSGTFTAE
+796 VYKTDATLEGLGISGF
-809 PYAFADGSGYDAATA
+809 AFANANGSAAANDTFVLILEGAAADSVAETA
-824 SVKVYLTTALYDGMD
+824 N
-839 TEVGAL
+839 GAV
-845 AWLNANGRVEESV
+845 AWLNDKGRVQKAGTSDAMINTAVFATEYVAPEGDVFGAIYLAQQWGVTDDDVTAGKTVVANGF
-858 TEHVELNADVF
+858 T
-869 VHDYVASDE
+869 
-878 DGTFDQYDF
+878 
-887 AVAWGDTDIAEDLE
+887 
-901 SAVVPDGISVTRDGI
+901 VTRDGI
-916 TVAEDYVITLDTV
+916 KFEEDYVIDRETVEEGLNAATLNGGVASAT
-929 LTGLRNA
+929 
-936 VIASGRPHEA
+936 IALSYG
-946 SGTLELKY
+946 GTSYNLQIKVY
-954 GDNYTFE
+954 P
-961 LDYVIHA
+961 
-968 AIDGSTLELD
+968 AINSFALD
-978 DTYRRDGGRLLM
+978 DKTYPKCEDGKTLQMYRSQSTFNMSGNMTYKLAGYTIGGR
-990 YNTQSAFNTLGSM
+990 
-1003 TFGYKTLKVGGK
+1003 TF
-1015 TGPAG
+1015 AG
-1020 AADAGSVPLNSSA
+1020 EETGSVQLANTA
-1033 VSVIGYQPNVG
+1033 VTVTGYSNNVG
-1044 EYSGDNALKIVYNY
+1044 VYVGEDALKIAYNY
-1058 YGREYTK
+1058 HGKVYTASFE
-1065 TYDYVVRTPRVMGLQ
+1065 YVVSNAKATEVVPAYTDVVVIPLGA
-1080 QVSAAV
+1080 SAA
-1086 MPLGSS
+1086 G
-1092 AADYNTDITFNV
+1092 YYTDIKMNVKYQDGGSKGITMANV
-1104 IYEDGRTV
+1104 IILSVTGP
-1112 LRDLRSA
+1112 
-1119 TVITVDGVNASALST
+1119 DGVKVEYPTSLPTSAVGDYTVEVQFKESGST
-1134 AEAGVHTAEIR
+1134 PV
-1145 YSETGSIPKT
+1145 T
-1155 GTIVYAV
+1155 GTVQYQVNRIPI
-1162 ELVAIDGLYTFSY
+1162 EGIYTFAV
-1175 NDADKTATITGV
+1175 NADGESVTITGV

-1195 LPSVTVN
+1195 LPEEAVIGEKTYPVTAIGN
-1202 PENDLTYQ
+1202 GAFAGNRLITAYLPESIT
-1210 VVAIGDRAFAGSR
+1210 AIGDNAF
-1223 LSKIYIPR
+1223 
-1231 GITVIGDGAF
+1231 DG
-1241 SGCANLTQVLGFEY
+1241 CVNLTSVTQVG
-1255 NDDAANDSS
+1255 SS
-1264 LAFGDFR
+1264 DEAMFP
-1271 ILSEQRVGEASVA
+1271 ASVTS
-1284 ILGIE
+1284 IGN
-1289 DYALSEDVITIPHL
+1289 Y
-1303 GVYSGVISGFTE
+1303 
-1315 EVLGT
+1315 
-1320 FYDPDN
+1320 
-1326 TVVTADYTLNFTV
+1326 
-1339 DEAAVTAIADKLA
+1339 
-1352 GYDGIVRLPAV
+1352 
-1363 KAAEGDSLTVVDGF
+1363 
-1377 LALYNALA
+1377 
-1385 IKGLDVELFEDAP
+1385 
-1398 LGMDALYGRIE
+1398 
-1409 VEADALAEVEYT
+1409 
-1421 ATGSVIFTGTLRANS
+1421 
-1436 GGIAYI
+1436 
-1442 PATVTNGESRV
+1442 
-1453 YTVTAIKTGT
+1453 
-1463 LGGVKDAEAI
+1463 
-1473 YLPSS
+1473 
-1478 VVAFEGGLDGVF
+1478 AFEGCGKLNVKF
-1490 GGVHSADIY
+1490 GE
-1499 MYTGSSLIRPHSSA
+1499 
-1513 AGTAKLPAGI
+1513 AK
-1523 EEIGNQAFMNCSLL
+1523 
-1537 DMDFYAALNL
+1537 ALT
-1547 KTIGSEAFAGC
+1547 TIG
-1558 TTLDKVCFGT
+1558 DN
-1568 GAQLTYIGYGAFMDS
+1568 
-1583 GVAEVDLGSTKVG
+1583 
-1596 EIEASAFDSCRS
+1596 
-1608 LGRLV
+1608 
-1613 LPAGT
+1613 
-1618 LKVIGARA
+1618 A
-1626 FYGCTGLVD
+1626 FYGCISLQQVVFAQDSALGDIGKEAFMESGVSVVNLA
-1635 GTVKFVG
+1635 GTQV
-1642 SGSYITYIGESAFY
+1642 TEIGYSAFEGCMSLAKLTLPETLSIININAFY
-1656 GCTFSPGIVRGH
+1656 GCASLSDVSVSGTAKNITFIGSHAFYNCKFDPSVIKEH
-1668 EAADCHEADDA
+1668 AAADADESDA
-1679 FYDKAGNAF
+1679 FLNCAKA
-1688 EGI
+1688 

>member
-35 QGGGVKPGGDPV
+35 QGGGVNPGGDPV

-85 RLRQGNALIPGEK
+85 RLKQGNALIRGEK
-98 ITLSLEN
+98 IPLSLEN

-202 ALSHYTYGN
+202 ALSHYTYGS

-233 SSSYVKVKFDLNANS
+233 SSSYVKVLFDLNADS
-248 AWWEGGQVPA
+248 EWWEGGQVPA
-258 DPEDADV
+258 DPEDAYV

-285 LVGWSLDPYG
+285 LVGWSLDPDG

-335 TMVSTLPDSGLTDY
+335 TMVSTLPDSGLTDC

-420 VNEDRNEDWLANPVN
+420 ANEERTENWLANPVN
-435 AANVTVYTSW
+435 AANMTVYTSW
-445 KLAGGDPDKEYYLA
+445 QLVGGDPDANYYLT

-484 IPAAHPDGKP
+484 IPATNPEDSKP

-514 SDAVNL
+514 SYATNL

-534 SEVVGDESLTKLA
+534 GEVVGDENLTKLA

-572 GNVLVRYMGED
+572 GDVLVRYMGED
-583 TAAIDLSGTEY
+583 TEKIDLSGTEY

-607 VTTIALPSTIVRI
+607 VTTIALPNTIVRI

-630 ERVTAAA
+630 KIVETAAT

-680 VTIPKDVTVIAPG
+680 VTIPANVTVIAPG
-693 AFAQCAAVKEL
+693 AFAQCTAAKEL
-704 KFDGGEE
+704 AFAGGEDK
-711 NITYIGARAFNGS
+711 IAYVGARAFNGS

-739 ILASYTGRAETV
+739 ILVNYTGRAETV

-757 RVVAPYAF
+757 TTVGSYAF
-765 GKGVKNVVFRSTSSL
+765 GRGVKNIVFRSNSQLSA
-780 ERIENN
+780 IEDN
-786 AFTGASALET
+786 AFTNAADLEK
-796 VAAYKDSGTFTAE
+796 VAIYKTDATLEGLGISGF
-809 PYAFADGSGYDAATA
+809 AFANANGSAAANDAFVLILEDTAFGDVATN
-824 SVKVYLTTALYDGMD
+824 
-839 TEVGAL
+839 GAV
-845 AWLNANGRVEESV
+845 AWLNDKGRVQQAGESEVSINTAVFTTEYVAPAGDEFDAVYLAQQWGVTDADVTAVVANGF
-858 TEHVELNADVF
+858 T
-869 VHDYVASDE
+869 
-878 DGTFDQYDF
+878 
-887 AVAWGDTDIAEDLE
+887 
-901 SAVVPDGISVTRDGI
+901 VTRNDI
-916 TVAEDYVITLDTV
+916 TFAEDYVIAMTTV
-929 LTGLRNA
+929 ETGLNA
-936 VIASGRPHEA
+936 ATIDGGVASATIALS
-946 SGTLELKY
+946 Y
-954 GDNYTFE
+954 GDTSYNLPIKVYP
-961 LDYVIHA
+961 
-968 AIDGSTLELD
+968 AINSFALD
-978 DTYRRDGGRLLM
+978 DTYPKREDGKLQMYRSQSTFNMSGNLTYTRAGYTIGGR
-990 YNTQSAFNTLGSM
+990 
-1003 TFGYKTLKVGGK
+1003 TFD
-1015 TGPAG
+1015 G
-1020 AADAGSVPLNSSA
+1020 ADNGSVNLANEA
-1033 VSVIGYQPNVG
+1033 VTVTGYRNNVG
-1044 EYSGDNALKIVYNY
+1044 EHVGEDALKIAYNY
-1058 YGREYTK
+1058 YGTVYTASF
-1065 TYDYVVRTPRVMGLQ
+1065 DYVVSNAKATEVVPAYTEVVVIPLGA
-1080 QVSAAV
+1080 SAA
-1086 MPLGSS
+1086 G
-1092 AADYNTDITFNV
+1092 YYTDIKMKVNYQDGGSKGITMANV
-1104 IYEDGRTV
+1104 TIVSVTGP
-1112 LRDLRSA
+1112 
-1119 TVITVDGVNASALST
+1119 DGVEVEYPTSLPTSAEGEYTVKVQFRESGST
-1134 AEAGVHTAEIR
+1134 PV
-1145 YSETGSIPKT
+1145 T
-1155 GTIVYAV
+1155 GTVKYQVDRIP
-1162 ELVAIDGLYTFSY
+1162 IDGLYTFSY

-1187 TSQRDFYV
+1187 ASQRDFYV

-1210 VVAIGDRAFAGSR
+1210 VVAIGDRAFAGNR
-1223 LSKIYIPR
+1223 L
-1231 GITVIGDGAF
+1231 ITAYLPTSVTTIGDNAF
-1241 SGCANLTQVLGFEY
+1241 DGCVNLTSVTQVGSS
-1255 NDDAANDSS
+1255 DDAVFPASVTS
-1264 LAFGDFR
+1264 IGKFAFEGCGKLNMTF
-1271 ILSEQRVGEASVA
+1271 GEAK
-1284 ILGIE
+1284 
-1289 DYALSEDVITIPHL
+1289 ALTTI
-1303 GVYSGVISGFTE
+1303 GDNAFEGCIS
-1315 EVLGT
+1315 LQH
-1320 FYDPDN
+1320 
-1326 TVVTADYTLNFTV
+1326 
-1339 DEAAVTAIADKLA
+1339 
-1352 GYDGIVRLPAV
+1352 
-1363 KAAEGDSLTVVDGF
+1363 
-1377 LALYNALA
+1377 
-1385 IKGLDVELFEDAP
+1385 VEF
-1398 LGMDALYGRIE
+1398 
-1409 VEADALAEVEYT
+1409 
-1421 ATGSVIFTGTLRANS
+1421 ATGSALYYIGKEAFMES
-1436 GGIAYI
+1436 G
-1442 PATVTNGESRV
+1442 V
-1453 YTVTAIKTGT
+1453 
-1463 LGGVKDAEAI
+1463 
-1473 YLPSS
+1473 S
-1478 VVAFEGGLDGVF
+1478 VVDLAGTQVTEIGFSAFEGC
-1490 GGVHSADIY
+1490 A
-1499 MYTGSSLIRPHSSA
+1499 SL
-1513 AGTAKLPAGI
+1513 AKLTLPETI
-1523 EEIGNQAFMNCSLL
+1523 EIININ
-1537 DMDFYAALNL
+1537 
-1547 KTIGSEAFAGC
+1547 
-1558 TTLDKVCFGT
+1558 
-1568 GAQLTYIGYGAFMDS
+1568 
-1583 GVAEVDLGSTKVG
+1583 
-1596 EIEASAFDSCRS
+1596 
-1608 LGRLV
+1608 
-1613 LPAGT
+1613 
-1618 LKVIGARA
+1618 A
-1626 FYGCTGLVD
+1626 FYGCTNLSAVSVN
-1635 GTVKFVG
+1635 GTANNITFIGSHAFYNCKFDQ
-1642 SGSYITYIGESAFY
+1642 SYIEAIKARAAEGATIES
-1656 GCTFSPGIVRGH
+1656 
-1668 EAADCHEADDA
+1668 DA
-1679 FYDKAGNAF
+1679 FLNCKP
-1688 EGI
+1688 

>member
-85 RLRQGNALIPGEK
+85 RLKQGNALIRGEK

-202 ALSHYTYGN
+202 ALSHYTYGS

-233 SSSYVKVKFDLNANS
+233 SSSYVKVLFDLNADS
-248 AWWEGGQVPA
+248 EWWEGGQVPA
-258 DPEDADV
+258 DPEDAYV

-285 LVGWSLDPYG
+285 LVGWSLDPDG

-335 TMVSTLPDSGLTDY
+335 TMVSTLPDSGLTDC

-394 EEVTFALVDLP
+394 EEVTFALADLP

-445 KLAGGDPDKEYYLA
+445 QLAGGDPDDEYYLT

-484 IPAAHPDGKP
+484 IPAEIDGIP

-534 SEVVGDESLTKLA
+534 GEVVGDENLTKLA

-559 MNGKSSGEGDVTI
+559 MNGKSSGTEDVTI
-572 GNVLVRYMGED
+572 GDVLVRYMGAD
-583 TAAIDLSGTEY
+583 TERIDLGNTQY
-594 KYIAEYALSGYKN
+594 KYIAEYALSGYKT
-607 VTTIALPSTIVRI
+607 VKTIVLPSTIVRI

-630 ERVTAAA
+630 EKVETAAA

-655 QSDHIVIGNVFYLAD
+655 QSGHIVIGNVFYLAD

-680 VTIPKDVTVIAPG
+680 VTIPAGVTVIAPG
-693 AFAQCAAVKEL
+693 AFAQCTAAKEL
-704 KFDGGEE
+704 KFEGGEK

-739 ILASYTGRAETV
+739 ILARYTGSAETV

-757 RVVAPYAF
+757 TTVGSYAF
-765 GKGVKNVVFRSTSSL
+765 GRGVKNIVFRSNSQLSA
-780 ERIENN
+780 IEDN
-786 AFTGASALET
+786 AFTNAADLEKIAVYKTDATLEGLGISGFAFANANGSAAANDAFVLILEET
-796 VAAYKDSGTFTAE
+796 AFGGVAAN
-809 PYAFADGSGYDAATA
+809 
-824 SVKVYLTTALYDGMD
+824 
-839 TEVGAL
+839 GAV
-845 AWLNANGRVEESV
+845 AWLNDKGRVQQAGTSDAMINTAVFATEYVAPEGDEFDAIYLAQQWGVTGEDVTAGKAVVANGF
-858 TEHVELNADVF
+858 T
-869 VHDYVASDE
+869 
-878 DGTFDQYDF
+878 
-887 AVAWGDTDIAEDLE
+887 
-901 SAVVPDGISVTRDGI
+901 VTRDGI
-916 TVAEDYVITLDTV
+916 TFAEDYIIDRETVEKGLGAATLNGSVASAT
-929 LTGLRNA
+929 
-936 VIASGRPHEA
+936 IALSYG
-946 SGTLELKY
+946 GTSYNLQIKVY
-954 GDNYTFE
+954 PAINSFA
-961 LDYVIHA
+961 LD
-968 AIDGSTLELD
+968 D
-978 DTYRRDGGRLLM
+978 DTYPKCEDRKTLQM
-990 YNTQSAFNTLGSM
+990 YRSQSTFNTSGYM
-1003 TFGYKTLKVGGK
+1003 TYTLAGYTIGGK
-1015 TGPAG
+1015 DFAGEETGSVQLANTAVTVTGYSNNVGKYVGEDALKIAYNYHGKVYTASFDYVVSNAKATAVVPAYTEVVVIPLGASAAGYYTDIKMNVKYQDGVSKGITMANVTILSVTGPDG
-1020 AADAGSVPLNSSA
+1020 VKVEYPTSLPTSA
-1033 VSVIGYQPNVG
+1033 VG
-1044 EYSGDNALKIVYNY
+1044 EYTVEVQFKESGSTPVTGTVQYQVNRIPIE
-1058 YGREYTK
+1058 GIYTF
-1065 TYDYVVRTPRVMGLQ
+1065 
-1080 QVSAAV
+1080 A
-1086 MPLGSS
+1086 
-1092 AADYNTDITFNV
+1092 
-1104 IYEDGRTV
+1104 
-1112 LRDLRSA
+1112 
-1119 TVITVDGVNASALST
+1119 VNAD
-1134 AEAGVHTAEIR
+1134 
-1145 YSETGSIPKT
+1145 GS
-1155 GTIVYAV
+1155 G
-1162 ELVAIDGLYTFSY
+1162 
-1175 NDADKTATITGV
+1175 ATITGV

-1195 LPSVTVN
+1195 LPEEAVIGEKTYPVT
-1202 PENDLTYQ
+1202 
-1210 VVAIGDRAFAGSR
+1210 AIGKGAFAGNR
-1223 LSKIYIPR
+1223 L
-1231 GITVIGDGAF
+1231 ITAYLPASVKTIGDNAF
-1241 SGCANLTQVLGFEY
+1241 DGCVNLTSVTQVG
-1255 NDDAANDSS
+1255 SS
-1264 LAFGDFR
+1264 DEAMFP
-1271 ILSEQRVGEASVA
+1271 ASVTS
-1284 ILGIE
+1284 IGN
-1289 DYALSEDVITIPHL
+1289 Y
-1303 GVYSGVISGFTE
+1303 
-1315 EVLGT
+1315 
-1320 FYDPDN
+1320 
-1326 TVVTADYTLNFTV
+1326 
-1339 DEAAVTAIADKLA
+1339 
-1352 GYDGIVRLPAV
+1352 
-1363 KAAEGDSLTVVDGF
+1363 
-1377 LALYNALA
+1377 
-1385 IKGLDVELFEDAP
+1385 
-1398 LGMDALYGRIE
+1398 
-1409 VEADALAEVEYT
+1409 
-1421 ATGSVIFTGTLRANS
+1421 
-1436 GGIAYI
+1436 
-1442 PATVTNGESRV
+1442 
-1453 YTVTAIKTGT
+1453 
-1463 LGGVKDAEAI
+1463 
-1473 YLPSS
+1473 
-1478 VVAFEGGLDGVF
+1478 AFEGCGKLNVTFDEAKALTTIGDNAFYGCISLQHVEFAQDSALRYIGKEAFMESGVS
-1490 GGVHSADIY
+1490 VVD
-1499 MYTGSSLIRPHSSA
+1499 L
-1513 AGTAKLPAGI
+1513 AGTKVTEIGYSAFEGCMSLAKL
-1523 EEIGNQAFMNCSLL
+1523 
-1537 DMDFYAALNL
+1537 
-1547 KTIGSEAFAGC
+1547 
-1558 TTLDKVCFGT
+1558 TLPV
-1568 GAQLTYIGYGAFMDS
+1568 
-1583 GVAEVDLGSTKVG
+1583 
-1596 EIEASAFDSCRS
+1596 
-1608 LGRLV
+1608 
-1613 LPAGT
+1613 T
-1618 LKVIGARA
+1618 LSIININA
-1626 FYGCTGLVD
+1626 FYGCTSLSDVSVS
-1635 GTVKFVG
+1635 GTAKSITFIG
-1642 SGSYITYIGESAFY
+1642 SHAFY
-1656 GCTFSPGIVRGH
+1656 NCKFDQSII
-1668 EAADCHEADDA
+1668 EARAAEGATIESDA
-1679 FYDKAGNAF
+1679 FLNCAKA
-1688 EGI
+1688 

>member
-85 RLRQGNALIPGEK
+85 RLKQGNALIRGEK

-202 ALSHYTYGN
+202 ALSHYTYGS

-233 SSSYVKVKFDLNANS
+233 SSSYVKVQFDLNADP

-258 DPEDADV
+258 NPEDADV

-285 LVGWSLDPYG
+285 LVGWSLDRNG

-303 RLSAQTDARDTIT
+303 RLSAQTDARGTIT

-335 TMVSTLPDSGLTDY
+335 AMVSTLPDSGLTDC

-394 EEVTFALVDLP
+394 EEVTFALLDLP

-420 VNEDRNEDWLANPVN
+420 ANEDRNEDWLANPVN

-445 KLAGGDPDKEYYLA
+445 KLAGGDPDDDYYLT

-474 ARDREALVLY
+474 ARDRAALVLY

-494 VTEIADGAFSGMS
+494 VTEIADGAFSGLS

-534 SEVVGDESLTKLA
+534 GEVVGDENLTKLA

-583 TAAIDLSGTEY
+583 TEKIDLSGTEY

-607 VTTIALPSTIVRI
+607 VTTIALPNTIVRI

-630 ERVTAAA
+630 KIVETEAAD
-637 GIEYIG
+637 IEYIG

-655 QSDHIVIGNVFYLAD
+655 QSGHIVIGNVFYLAD

-680 VTIPKDVTVIAPG
+680 VTIPANVTVIAPG
-693 AFAQCAAVKEL
+693 AFAQCTAAKEL
-704 KFDGGEE
+704 KFEGGEE

-739 ILASYTGRAETV
+739 ILVNYTGRAETV

-757 RVVAPYAF
+757 TTVGSYAF
-765 GKGVKNVVFRSTSSL
+765 GRGVKNIVFRSNSQLSA
-780 ERIENN
+780 IEDN
-786 AFTGASALET
+786 AFTNAADLEKVAIYKTGAT
-796 VAAYKDSGTFTAE
+796 VESLGISGF
-809 PYAFADGSGYDAATA
+809 AFANANGSAAANDAFVLILEDTAFGDVATN
-824 SVKVYLTTALYDGMD
+824 
-839 TEVGAL
+839 GAV
-845 AWLNANGRVEESV
+845 AWLNDKGRVQQAGESEVSINTAVFTTEYVAPAGDEFDAVYLAQQWGVTDADVTAVVANGF
-858 TEHVELNADVF
+858 T
-869 VHDYVASDE
+869 
-878 DGTFDQYDF
+878 
-887 AVAWGDTDIAEDLE
+887 
-901 SAVVPDGISVTRDGI
+901 VTRNDI
-916 TVAEDYVITLDTV
+916 TFAEDYVIAMTTV
-929 LTGLRNA
+929 ETGLNA
-936 VIASGRPHEA
+936 ATIDGGVASATIALS
-946 SGTLELKY
+946 Y
-954 GDNYTFE
+954 GDTSYNLPIKVYP
-961 LDYVIHA
+961 
-968 AIDGSTLELD
+968 AINSFALD
-978 DTYRRDGGRLLM
+978 DTYPKREDGKLQMYRSQSTFNMSGNLTYTRAGYTIGGR
-990 YNTQSAFNTLGSM
+990 
-1003 TFGYKTLKVGGK
+1003 TFD
-1015 TGPAG
+1015 G
-1020 AADAGSVPLNSSA
+1020 ADNGSVNLANEA
-1033 VSVIGYQPNVG
+1033 VTVTGYRNNVG
-1044 EYSGDNALKIVYNY
+1044 EHVGEDALKIAYNY
-1058 YGREYTK
+1058 YGTVYTASF
-1065 TYDYVVRTPRVMGLQ
+1065 DYVVSNAKATEVVPAYTEVVVIPLGA
-1080 QVSAAV
+1080 SAA
-1086 MPLGSS
+1086 G
-1092 AADYNTDITFNV
+1092 YYTDIKMKVNYQDGGSKGITMANV
-1104 IYEDGRTV
+1104 TIVSVTGP
-1112 LRDLRSA
+1112 
-1119 TVITVDGVNASALST
+1119 DGVEVEYPTSLPTSAEGEYTVKVQFRESGST
-1134 AEAGVHTAEIR
+1134 PV
-1145 YSETGSIPKT
+1145 T
-1155 GTIVYAV
+1155 GTVKYQVDRIP
-1162 ELVAIDGLYTFSY
+1162 IDGLYTFSY

-1195 LPSVTVN
+1195 LPSETVN

-1210 VVAIGDRAFAGSR
+1210 VVAIGDRAFAGNR
-1223 LSKIYIPR
+1223 L
-1231 GITVIGDGAF
+1231 ITAYLPTSVTTIGDNAF
-1241 SGCANLTQVLGFEY
+1241 DGCVNLTSVTQVGSS
-1255 NDDAANDSS
+1255 DDAVFPASVTS
-1264 LAFGDFR
+1264 IGKFAFEGCGKLNMTF
-1271 ILSEQRVGEASVA
+1271 GEAK
-1284 ILGIE
+1284 
-1289 DYALSEDVITIPHL
+1289 ALTTI
-1303 GVYSGVISGFTE
+1303 GDNAFEGCIS
-1315 EVLGT
+1315 LQH
-1320 FYDPDN
+1320 
-1326 TVVTADYTLNFTV
+1326 
-1339 DEAAVTAIADKLA
+1339 
-1352 GYDGIVRLPAV
+1352 
-1363 KAAEGDSLTVVDGF
+1363 
-1377 LALYNALA
+1377 
-1385 IKGLDVELFEDAP
+1385 VEF
-1398 LGMDALYGRIE
+1398 
-1409 VEADALAEVEYT
+1409 
-1421 ATGSVIFTGTLRANS
+1421 ATGSALYYIGKEAFMES
-1436 GGIAYI
+1436 G
-1442 PATVTNGESRV
+1442 V
-1453 YTVTAIKTGT
+1453 
-1463 LGGVKDAEAI
+1463 
-1473 YLPSS
+1473 S
-1478 VVAFEGGLDGVF
+1478 VVDLAGTQVTEIGFSAFEGC
-1490 GGVHSADIY
+1490 A
-1499 MYTGSSLIRPHSSA
+1499 SL
-1513 AGTAKLPAGI
+1513 AKLTLPETI
-1523 EEIGNQAFMNCSLL
+1523 EIININ
-1537 DMDFYAALNL
+1537 
-1547 KTIGSEAFAGC
+1547 
-1558 TTLDKVCFGT
+1558 
-1568 GAQLTYIGYGAFMDS
+1568 
-1583 GVAEVDLGSTKVG
+1583 
-1596 EIEASAFDSCRS
+1596 
-1608 LGRLV
+1608 
-1613 LPAGT
+1613 
-1618 LKVIGARA
+1618 A
-1626 FYGCTGLVD
+1626 FYGCTNLSAVSVN
-1635 GTVKFVG
+1635 GTANNITFIG
-1642 SGSYITYIGESAFY
+1642 SHAFY
-1656 GCTFSPGIVRGH
+1656 NCKFNPSVIEDR
-1668 EAADCHEADDA
+1668 AAAEGATIESDA
-1679 FYDKAGNAF
+1679 FLNCKA
-1688 EGI
+1688 

>member
-85 RLRQGNALIPGEK
+85 RLKQGNALIRGEK
-98 ITLSLEN
+98 ITLTVNN
-105 VVEEDR
+105 VIEEDR

-168 TDVAGV
+168 TDDAGV

-202 ALSHYTYGN
+202 ALSHYTYGS

-233 SSSYVKVKFDLNANS
+233 SSSYVKVQFDLNADP

-285 LVGWSLDPYG
+285 LVGWSLDPDG

-303 RLSAQTDARDTIT
+303 RLSAQTDERDTIT
-316 LYGVWTERSAAVRF
+316 LYGVWTERSVAVRF

-335 TMVSTLPDSGLTDY
+335 TMVGTLPDSGLTDC

-394 EEVTFALVDLP
+394 EEVTFALADLP

-420 VNEDRNEDWLANPVN
+420 ANEDRNEDWLANPVN
-435 AANVTVYTSW
+435 AADVTVYTSW
-445 KLAGGDPDKEYYLA
+445 KLAGGDPDAEYYLA

-484 IPAAHPDGKP
+484 IPATHPTDDKP
-494 VTEIADGAFSGMS
+494 VTEIADGAFSGLS

-514 SDAVNL
+514 SYATNL

-534 SEVVGDESLTKLA
+534 SEVVGDESLGKLA

-559 MNGKSSGEGDVTI
+559 MNGKSSGTDDVTI
-572 GNVLVRYMGED
+572 GDVLVRYMGED
-583 TAAIDLSGTEY
+583 IATIDLSGTEY

-607 VTTIALPSTIVRI
+607 VKTIVLPNTIVRI

-630 ERVTAAA
+630 EKVTAAT

-655 QSDHIVIGNVFYLAD
+655 QNGHIVIGNVFYLAD

-680 VTIPKDVTVIAPG
+680 VTIPAGVTVIAPG

-704 KFDGGEE
+704 AFAGGEE

-765 GKGVKNVVFRSTSSL
+765 GRGVKNIVFRSNSQL
-780 ERIENN
+780 IAIEDN
-786 AFTGASALET
+786 AFTNAADLEKIAIYKTGAT
-796 VAAYKDSGTFTAE
+796 VGSLDISGF
-809 PYAFADGSGYDAATA
+809 AFANANGSAAANDAFVLILEDTAFGDVATN
-824 SVKVYLTTALYDGMD
+824 
-839 TEVGAL
+839 GAV
-845 AWLNANGRVEESV
+845 AWLNDKGRVQQAGESEVSINTAVFTTEYVAPAGDEFDAVYLAQQWGVTDADVTAVVANGF
-858 TEHVELNADVF
+858 T
-869 VHDYVASDE
+869 
-878 DGTFDQYDF
+878 
-887 AVAWGDTDIAEDLE
+887 
-901 SAVVPDGISVTRDGI
+901 VTRNDI
-916 TVAEDYVITLDTV
+916 TFAEDYVIAMTTV
-929 LTGLRNA
+929 ETGLNA
-936 VIASGRPHEA
+936 ATIDGGVASATIALS
-946 SGTLELKY
+946 Y
-954 GDNYTFE
+954 GDTSYNLQIKVYP
-961 LDYVIHA
+961 
-968 AIDGSTLELD
+968 AINSFALD
-978 DTYRRDGGRLLM
+978 DTYPKRDDGKLQM
-990 YNTQSAFNTLGSM
+990 YRSQSTFNMRGYM
-1003 TFGYKTLKVGGK
+1003 TYKLAGYTIGGK
-1015 TGPAG
+1015 DFAG
-1020 AADAGSVPLNSSA
+1020 EETGSVQLANTA
-1033 VSVIGYQPNVG
+1033 VTVTGYSNNVG
-1044 EYSGDNALKIVYNY
+1044 EYVGEDALKIAYNY
-1058 YGREYTK
+1058 HGTVYTASF
-1065 TYDYVVRTPRVMGLQ
+1065 DYVVSNAKATEVVPAYTEVVVIPLGA
-1080 QVSAAV
+1080 SAA
-1086 MPLGSS
+1086 G
-1092 AADYNTDITFNV
+1092 YYTDIKMKVNYQDGGSKGITMANV
-1104 IYEDGRTV
+1104 TIVSVTGP
-1112 LRDLRSA
+1112 
-1119 TVITVDGVNASALST
+1119 DGVEVEYPTSLPTSAEGEYTVKVQFRESGST
-1134 AEAGVHTAEIR
+1134 PV
-1145 YSETGSIPKT
+1145 T
-1155 GTIVYAV
+1155 GTVKYQVDRIP
-1162 ELVAIDGLYTFSY
+1162 IDGLYTFSY

-1187 TSQRDFYV
+1187 ASQRDFYV

-1210 VVAIGDRAFAGSR
+1210 VVAIGDRAFAGNR
-1223 LSKIYIPR
+1223 L
-1231 GITVIGDGAF
+1231 ITAYLPTSVTTIGDNAF
-1241 SGCANLTQVLGFEY
+1241 DGCVNLTSVTQVGSS
-1255 NDDAANDSS
+1255 DDAV
-1264 LAFGDFR
+1264 FP
-1271 ILSEQRVGEASVA
+1271 ASVTS
-1284 ILGIE
+1284 IGK
-1289 DYALSEDVITIPHL
+1289 
-1303 GVYSGVISGFTE
+1303 F
-1315 EVLGT
+1315 
-1320 FYDPDN
+1320 
-1326 TVVTADYTLNFTV
+1326 
-1339 DEAAVTAIADKLA
+1339 
-1352 GYDGIVRLPAV
+1352 
-1363 KAAEGDSLTVVDGF
+1363 
-1377 LALYNALA
+1377 
-1385 IKGLDVELFEDAP
+1385 
-1398 LGMDALYGRIE
+1398 
-1409 VEADALAEVEYT
+1409 
-1421 ATGSVIFTGTLRANS
+1421 
-1436 GGIAYI
+1436 
-1442 PATVTNGESRV
+1442 
-1453 YTVTAIKTGT
+1453 
-1463 LGGVKDAEAI
+1463 
-1473 YLPSS
+1473 
-1478 VVAFEGGLDGVF
+1478 AFEGCGKLNMTF
-1490 GGVHSADIY
+1490 GE
-1499 MYTGSSLIRPHSSA
+1499 
-1513 AGTAKLPAGI
+1513 AK
-1523 EEIGNQAFMNCSLL
+1523 
-1537 DMDFYAALNL
+1537 ALT
-1547 KTIGSEAFAGC
+1547 TIG
-1558 TTLDKVCFGT
+1558 DN
-1568 GAQLTYIGYGAFMDS
+1568 
-1583 GVAEVDLGSTKVG
+1583 
-1596 EIEASAFDSCRS
+1596 
-1608 LGRLV
+1608 
-1613 LPAGT
+1613 
-1618 LKVIGARA
+1618 A
-1626 FYGCTGLVD
+1626 FYGCTSLQQV
-1635 GTVKFVG
+1635 VFEQG
-1642 SGSYITYIGESAFY
+1642 SALGYIGKEAFMKSGVSVVDLAGTKVTEIGYSAFEGCASLAELTLPETIEEINVNAFY
-1656 GCTFSPGIVRGH
+1656 GCTNLSAVSVNGTANNITFIGSHAFYNCKFNPSVIEDR
-1668 EAADCHEADDA
+1668 AAAEGATIESDA
-1679 FYDKAGNAF
+1679 FLNCKA
-1688 EGI
+1688 

>member
-26 FGESSQSGQ
+26 FGESFQSGQ

-73 EFDISRDVEAYI
+73 EFDVSRDVEAYI
-85 RLRQGNALIPGEK
+85 RLKQGNALIRGEK

-202 ALSHYTYGN
+202 ALSHYTYGS

-233 SSSYVKVKFDLNANS
+233 SSSYVKVQFDLNADP

-258 DPEDADV
+258 NPEDADV

-285 LVGWSLDPYG
+285 LVGWSLDRNG

-303 RLSAQTDARDTIT
+303 RLSAQTDARGTIT

-335 TMVSTLPDSGLTDY
+335 AMVSTLPDSGLTDC

-394 EEVTFALVDLP
+394 EEVTFALLDLP

-420 VNEDRNEDWLANPVN
+420 ANEDRNEDWLANPVN

-445 KLAGGDPDKEYYLA
+445 KLAGGDPDDDYYLT

-474 ARDREALVLY
+474 ARDGAALVLY

-494 VTEIADGAFSGMS
+494 VTEIADGAFSGLS

-534 SEVVGDESLTKLA
+534 GEVVGDENLTKLA

-572 GNVLVRYMGED
+572 GDVLVRYMGAD
-583 TAAIDLSGTEY
+583 TERIDLGGTEY

-630 ERVTAAA
+630 KIVETAAT

-670 NAKAAADGGV
+670 NAKAATDGGV
-680 VTIPKDVTVIAPG
+680 VTIPANVTVIAPG

-704 KFDGGEE
+704 AFEGSEE

-739 ILASYTGRAETV
+739 ILARYTGSAETV

-765 GKGVKNVVFRSTSSL
+765 GRGVKNIVFRSNSQLSA
-780 ERIENN
+780 IEDN
-786 AFTGASALET
+786 AFTNAADLEKIAVYKTDAT
-796 VAAYKDSGTFTAE
+796 VEGLGISGF
-809 PYAFADGSGYDAATA
+809 AFANANGSAAANDAFVLILEDTAFGDVATN
-824 SVKVYLTTALYDGMD
+824 
-839 TEVGAL
+839 GAV
-845 AWLNANGRVEESV
+845 AWLNDKGRVQQAGESEVSINTAVFTTEYVAPAGDEFDAVYLAQQWGVTDADVTAVVANGF
-858 TEHVELNADVF
+858 T
-869 VHDYVASDE
+869 
-878 DGTFDQYDF
+878 
-887 AVAWGDTDIAEDLE
+887 
-901 SAVVPDGISVTRDGI
+901 VTRNDI
-916 TVAEDYVITLDTV
+916 TFAEDYVIAMTTV
-929 LTGLRNA
+929 ETGLNA
-936 VIASGRPHEA
+936 ATIDGGVASATIALS
-946 SGTLELKY
+946 Y
-954 GDNYTFE
+954 GDTSYNLPIKVYP
-961 LDYVIHA
+961 
-968 AIDGSTLELD
+968 AINSFALD
-978 DTYRRDGGRLLM
+978 DTYPKREDGKLQMYRSQSTFNMSGNLTYTRAGYTIGGR
-990 YNTQSAFNTLGSM
+990 
-1003 TFGYKTLKVGGK
+1003 TFD
-1015 TGPAG
+1015 G
-1020 AADAGSVPLNSSA
+1020 ADNGSVNLANEA
-1033 VSVIGYQPNVG
+1033 VTVTGYRNNVG
-1044 EYSGDNALKIVYNY
+1044 EHVGEDALKIAYNY
-1058 YGREYTK
+1058 YGTVYTASF
-1065 TYDYVVRTPRVMGLQ
+1065 DYVVSNAKATEVVPAYTEVVVIPLGA
-1080 QVSAAV
+1080 SAA
-1086 MPLGSS
+1086 G
-1092 AADYNTDITFNV
+1092 YYTDIKMKVNYQDGGSKGITMANV
-1104 IYEDGRTV
+1104 TIVSVTGP
-1112 LRDLRSA
+1112 
-1119 TVITVDGVNASALST
+1119 DGVEVEYPTSLPTSAEGEYTVKVQFRESGST
-1134 AEAGVHTAEIR
+1134 PV
-1145 YSETGSIPKT
+1145 T
-1155 GTIVYAV
+1155 GTVKYQVDRIP
-1162 ELVAIDGLYTFSY
+1162 IDGLYTFSY

-1187 TSQRDFYV
+1187 ASQRDFYV

-1210 VVAIGDRAFAGSR
+1210 VVAIGDRAFAGNR
-1223 LSKIYIPR
+1223 L
-1231 GITVIGDGAF
+1231 ITAYLPTSVKTIGDNAF
-1241 SGCANLTQVLGFEY
+1241 DGCVNLTSVTQVGSS
-1255 NDDAANDSS
+1255 DDAVFPASVTS
-1264 LAFGDFR
+1264 IGKFAFEGCGKLNMTF
-1271 ILSEQRVGEASVA
+1271 GEAK
-1284 ILGIE
+1284 
-1289 DYALSEDVITIPHL
+1289 ALTTI
-1303 GVYSGVISGFTE
+1303 GDNAFEGCIS
-1315 EVLGT
+1315 LQH
-1320 FYDPDN
+1320 
-1326 TVVTADYTLNFTV
+1326 
-1339 DEAAVTAIADKLA
+1339 
-1352 GYDGIVRLPAV
+1352 
-1363 KAAEGDSLTVVDGF
+1363 
-1377 LALYNALA
+1377 
-1385 IKGLDVELFEDAP
+1385 VEF
-1398 LGMDALYGRIE
+1398 
-1409 VEADALAEVEYT
+1409 
-1421 ATGSVIFTGTLRANS
+1421 ATGSALYYIGKEAFMES
-1436 GGIAYI
+1436 G
-1442 PATVTNGESRV
+1442 V
-1453 YTVTAIKTGT
+1453 
-1463 LGGVKDAEAI
+1463 
-1473 YLPSS
+1473 S
-1478 VVAFEGGLDGVF
+1478 VVDLAGTQVTEIGFSAFEGC
-1490 GGVHSADIY
+1490 A
-1499 MYTGSSLIRPHSSA
+1499 SLA
-1513 AGTAKLPAGI
+1513 ELTLPETI
-1523 EEIGNQAFMNCSLL
+1523 EEINVN
-1537 DMDFYAALNL
+1537 
-1547 KTIGSEAFAGC
+1547 
-1558 TTLDKVCFGT
+1558 
-1568 GAQLTYIGYGAFMDS
+1568 
-1583 GVAEVDLGSTKVG
+1583 
-1596 EIEASAFDSCRS
+1596 
-1608 LGRLV
+1608 
-1613 LPAGT
+1613 
-1618 LKVIGARA
+1618 A
-1626 FYGCTGLVD
+1626 FYGCTNLSAVFVN
-1635 GTVKFVG
+1635 GTANNITFIG
-1642 SGSYITYIGESAFY
+1642 SHAFY
-1656 GCTFSPGIVRGH
+1656 NCKFNPSVIEDR
-1668 EAADCHEADDA
+1668 AAAEGATIESDA
-1679 FYDKAGNAF
+1679 FLNCKA
-1688 EGI
+1688 

>member
-73 EFDISRDVEAYI
+73 EFDVSRDVEAYI
-85 RLRQGNALIPGEK
+85 RLKQGNALIRGEK

-202 ALSHYTYGN
+202 ALSHYTYGS

-233 SSSYVKVKFDLNANS
+233 SSSYVKVQFDLNADP

-258 DPEDADV
+258 NPEDADV

-285 LVGWSLDPYG
+285 LVGWSLDRNG

-303 RLSAQTDARDTIT
+303 RLSAQTDARETIT

-349 STLTPAIADPSYND
+349 SKLTPAIADPSYND

-394 EEVTFALVDLP
+394 EEVTFALEDLP

-445 KLAGGDPDKEYYLA
+445 QLAGGDPDDDYYLT

-474 ARDREALVLY
+474 ARDRAALGLY

-494 VTEIADGAFSGMS
+494 VTEIADGAFSGLS

-534 SEVVGDESLTKLA
+534 GEVVGDENLTKLA

-583 TAAIDLSGTEY
+583 TEKIDLSGTEY

-607 VTTIALPSTIVRI
+607 VTTIALPNTIVRI

-630 ERVTAAA
+630 KIVETEAAD
-637 GIEYIG
+637 IEYIG

-655 QSDHIVIGNVFYLAD
+655 QNGHIVIGNVFYLAD

-680 VTIPKDVTVIAPG
+680 VTIPAGVTVIAPG

-704 KFDGGEE
+704 AFEGGEE

-739 ILASYTGRAETV
+739 ILARYTGSAETV

-757 RVVAPYAF
+757 TTVGSYAF
-765 GKGVKNVVFRSTSSL
+765 GRGVKNIVFRSNSQLSA
-780 ERIENN
+780 IEDN
-786 AFTGASALET
+786 AFTNAADLEKIA
-796 VAAYKDSGTFTAE
+796 VYKTDATLEGLGISGF
-809 PYAFADGSGYDAATA
+809 AFANANGSAAANDTFVLILEGAAADSVAETA
-824 SVKVYLTTALYDGMD
+824 N
-839 TEVGAL
+839 GAV
-845 AWLNANGRVEESV
+845 AWLNDKGRVQQAGESEVSINTAVFTTEYVAPANGGEFDAIYIAQQWGV
-858 TEHVELNADVF
+858 TYDDVT
-869 VHDYVASDE
+869 A
-878 DGTFDQYDF
+878 GK
-887 AVAWGDTDIAEDLE
+887 
-901 SAVVPDGISVTRDGI
+901 AVVANGFNVTRDGI
-916 TVAEDYVITLDTV
+916 TFAEDYVIDRLTVEAGLNAATLNGGVASAT
-929 LTGLRNA
+929 
-936 VIASGRPHEA
+936 IALS
-946 SGTLELKY
+946 Y
-954 GDNYTFE
+954 GGKTHNLQIKVYP
-961 LDYVIHA
+961 
-968 AIDGSTLELD
+968 AIDGFALDETYPKRKEDGKLQMYRSQSTFNTSGNM
-978 DTYRRDGGRLLM
+978 TYKLAGYTIGGR
-990 YNTQSAFNTLGSM
+990 
-1003 TFGYKTLKVGGK
+1003 TFD
-1015 TGPAG
+1015 G
-1020 AADAGSVPLNSSA
+1020 ADNGSVKLADPA
-1033 VSVIGYQPNVG
+1033 VTVTGYSNNVG
-1044 EYSGDNALKIVYNY
+1044 EHVGEDALKIAYNY
-1058 YGREYTK
+1058 HGTVYTASF
-1065 TYDYVVRTPRVMGLQ
+1065 DYVVSNAKATEVVPAYTEVVVIPLGA
-1080 QVSAAV
+1080 SAA
-1086 MPLGSS
+1086 G
-1092 AADYNTDITFNV
+1092 YYTDIKMKVNYQDGGSKGITMANV
-1104 IYEDGRTV
+1104 TIVSVTGP
-1112 LRDLRSA
+1112 
-1119 TVITVDGVNASALST
+1119 DGVEVEYPTSLPTSAEGEYTVEVQFRESGST
-1134 AEAGVHTAEIR
+1134 PV
-1145 YSETGSIPKT
+1145 TGIVAYKVARIPIE
-1155 GTIVYAV
+1155 GI
-1162 ELVAIDGLYTFSY
+1162 YTFAV
-1175 NDADKTATITGV
+1175 NADGSGATITGV

-1195 LPSVTVN
+1195 LPEEAVIDEVPYPVTAIGN
-1202 PENDLTYQ
+1202 DAFAGNRLITAYLPESIT
-1210 VVAIGDRAFAGSR
+1210 AIGDNAF
-1223 LSKIYIPR
+1223 
-1231 GITVIGDGAF
+1231 DG
-1241 SGCANLTQVLGFEY
+1241 CVNLTSVTQVGSG
-1255 NDDAANDSS
+1255 DDAV
-1264 LAFGDFR
+1264 FP
-1271 ILSEQRVGEASVA
+1271 ASVKS
-1284 ILGIE
+1284 IGN
-1289 DYALSEDVITIPHL
+1289 Y
-1303 GVYSGVISGFTE
+1303 
-1315 EVLGT
+1315 
-1320 FYDPDN
+1320 
-1326 TVVTADYTLNFTV
+1326 
-1339 DEAAVTAIADKLA
+1339 
-1352 GYDGIVRLPAV
+1352 
-1363 KAAEGDSLTVVDGF
+1363 
-1377 LALYNALA
+1377 
-1385 IKGLDVELFEDAP
+1385 
-1398 LGMDALYGRIE
+1398 
-1409 VEADALAEVEYT
+1409 
-1421 ATGSVIFTGTLRANS
+1421 
-1436 GGIAYI
+1436 
-1442 PATVTNGESRV
+1442 
-1453 YTVTAIKTGT
+1453 
-1463 LGGVKDAEAI
+1463 
-1473 YLPSS
+1473 
-1478 VVAFEGGLDGVF
+1478 AFEGCGKLNVTF
-1490 GGVHSADIY
+1490 G
-1499 MYTGSSLIRPHSSA
+1499 A
-1513 AGTAKLPAGI
+1513 AK
-1523 EEIGNQAFMNCSLL
+1523 
-1537 DMDFYAALNL
+1537 ALT
-1547 KTIGSEAFAGC
+1547 TIG
-1558 TTLDKVCFGT
+1558 DN
-1568 GAQLTYIGYGAFMDS
+1568 
-1583 GVAEVDLGSTKVG
+1583 
-1596 EIEASAFDSCRS
+1596 
-1608 LGRLV
+1608 
-1613 LPAGT
+1613 
-1618 LKVIGARA
+1618 A
-1626 FYGCTGLVD
+1626 FYGCTSLQQVVF
-1635 GTVKFVG
+1635 TQG
-1642 SGSYITYIGESAFY
+1642 SALGYIGKEAFMKSGVSVVDLAGTQVTEIGYSAFEGCMSLAELTLPETIKVININAFY
-1656 GCTFSPGIVRGH
+1656 GCTSLSDVSVSGTAKSITFIGSYAFYNCKFNPSVIEDR
-1668 EAADCHEADDA
+1668 AAAEGATIESDA
-1679 FYDKAGNAF
+1679 FLNCKA
-1688 EGI
+1688 

>member
-35 QGGGVKPGGDPV
+35 QGGGVNPGGDPV

-85 RLRQGNALIPGEK
+85 RLKQGNALIRGEK
-98 ITLSLEN
+98 IPLSLEN

-202 ALSHYTYGN
+202 ALSHYTYGS

-233 SSSYVKVKFDLNANS
+233 SSSYVKVLFDLNADS
-248 AWWEGGQVPA
+248 EWWEGGQVPA
-258 DPEDADV
+258 DPEDAYV

-285 LVGWSLDPYG
+285 LVGWSLDPDG

-335 TMVSTLPDSGLTDY
+335 TMVSTLPDSGLTDC

-394 EEVTFALVDLP
+394 EEVTFALADLP

-445 KLAGGDPDKEYYLA
+445 QLAGGDPDDEYYLT

-484 IPAAHPDGKP
+484 IPAEIDGIP

-534 SEVVGDESLTKLA
+534 GEVVGDENLTKLA

-559 MNGKSSGEGDVTI
+559 MNGKSSGTEDVTI
-572 GNVLVRYMGED
+572 GDVLVRYMGAD
-583 TAAIDLSGTEY
+583 TERIDLGNTQY
-594 KYIAEYALSGYKN
+594 KYIAEYALSGYKT
-607 VTTIALPSTIVRI
+607 VKTIVLPSTIVRI

-630 ERVTAAA
+630 EKVETAAT

-670 NAKAAADGGV
+670 NAKAAEADGV
-680 VTIPKDVTVIAPG
+680 VTIPAGVTVIAPG
-693 AFAQCAAVKEL
+693 AFAQCTAAKEL
-704 KFDGGEE
+704 KFEGGEE

-765 GKGVKNVVFRSTSSL
+765 GRGVKNIVFRSNSQL
-780 ERIENN
+780 IAIEDN
-786 AFTGASALET
+786 AFTNAADLEKIAIYKTGAT
-796 VAAYKDSGTFTAE
+796 VGSLDISGF
-809 PYAFADGSGYDAATA
+809 AFANANGSAAANDAFVLILEDTAFGDVATN
-824 SVKVYLTTALYDGMD
+824 
-839 TEVGAL
+839 GAV
-845 AWLNANGRVEESV
+845 AWLNDKGRVQQAGESEVSINTAVFTTEYVAPAGDEFDAVYLAQQWGVTDADVTAVVANGF
-858 TEHVELNADVF
+858 T
-869 VHDYVASDE
+869 
-878 DGTFDQYDF
+878 
-887 AVAWGDTDIAEDLE
+887 
-901 SAVVPDGISVTRDGI
+901 VTRNDI
-916 TVAEDYVITLDTV
+916 TFAEDYVIAMTTV
-929 LTGLRNA
+929 ETGLNA
-936 VIASGRPHEA
+936 ATIDGGVASATIALS
-946 SGTLELKY
+946 Y
-954 GDNYTFE
+954 GDTSYNLPIKVYP
-961 LDYVIHA
+961 
-968 AIDGSTLELD
+968 AINSFALD
-978 DTYRRDGGRLLM
+978 DTYPKREDGKLQMYRSQSTFNMSGNLTYTRAGYTIGGR
-990 YNTQSAFNTLGSM
+990 
-1003 TFGYKTLKVGGK
+1003 TFD
-1015 TGPAG
+1015 G
-1020 AADAGSVPLNSSA
+1020 ADNGSVNLANEA
-1033 VSVIGYQPNVG
+1033 VTVTGYRNNVG
-1044 EYSGDNALKIVYNY
+1044 EHVGEDALKIAYNY
-1058 YGREYTK
+1058 YGTVYTASF
-1065 TYDYVVRTPRVMGLQ
+1065 DYVVSNAKATEVVPAYTEVVVIPLGA
-1080 QVSAAV
+1080 SAA
-1086 MPLGSS
+1086 G
-1092 AADYNTDITFNV
+1092 YYTDIKMKVNYQDGGSKGITMANV
-1104 IYEDGRTV
+1104 TIVSVTGP
-1112 LRDLRSA
+1112 
-1119 TVITVDGVNASALST
+1119 DGVEVEYPTSLPTSAEGEYTVKVQFRESGST
-1134 AEAGVHTAEIR
+1134 PV
-1145 YSETGSIPKT
+1145 T
-1155 GTIVYAV
+1155 GTVKYQVDRIP
-1162 ELVAIDGLYTFSY
+1162 IDGLYTFSY

-1187 TSQRDFYV
+1187 ASQRDFYV

-1210 VVAIGDRAFAGSR
+1210 VVAIGDRAFAGNR
-1223 LSKIYIPR
+1223 L
-1231 GITVIGDGAF
+1231 ITAYLPTSVTTIGDNAF
-1241 SGCANLTQVLGFEY
+1241 DGCVNLTSVTQVGSS
-1255 NDDAANDSS
+1255 DDAV
-1264 LAFGDFR
+1264 FP
-1271 ILSEQRVGEASVA
+1271 ASVTS
-1284 ILGIE
+1284 IGK
-1289 DYALSEDVITIPHL
+1289 
-1303 GVYSGVISGFTE
+1303 F
-1315 EVLGT
+1315 
-1320 FYDPDN
+1320 
-1326 TVVTADYTLNFTV
+1326 
-1339 DEAAVTAIADKLA
+1339 
-1352 GYDGIVRLPAV
+1352 
-1363 KAAEGDSLTVVDGF
+1363 
-1377 LALYNALA
+1377 
-1385 IKGLDVELFEDAP
+1385 
-1398 LGMDALYGRIE
+1398 
-1409 VEADALAEVEYT
+1409 
-1421 ATGSVIFTGTLRANS
+1421 
-1436 GGIAYI
+1436 
-1442 PATVTNGESRV
+1442 
-1453 YTVTAIKTGT
+1453 
-1463 LGGVKDAEAI
+1463 
-1473 YLPSS
+1473 
-1478 VVAFEGGLDGVF
+1478 AFEGCGKLNVTFDEAKALTTIGDNAFYGCISLQHVEFAQDSALRYIGKEAFMESGVS
-1490 GGVHSADIY
+1490 VVD
-1499 MYTGSSLIRPHSSA
+1499 L
-1513 AGTAKLPAGI
+1513 AGTKVTEIGYSAFEGCMSLAKL
-1523 EEIGNQAFMNCSLL
+1523 
-1537 DMDFYAALNL
+1537 
-1547 KTIGSEAFAGC
+1547 
-1558 TTLDKVCFGT
+1558 TLPV
-1568 GAQLTYIGYGAFMDS
+1568 
-1583 GVAEVDLGSTKVG
+1583 
-1596 EIEASAFDSCRS
+1596 
-1608 LGRLV
+1608 
-1613 LPAGT
+1613 T
-1618 LKVIGARA
+1618 LSIININA
-1626 FYGCTGLVD
+1626 FYGCTSLSDVSVS
-1635 GTVKFVG
+1635 GTAKSITFIG
-1642 SGSYITYIGESAFY
+1642 SHAFY
-1656 GCTFSPGIVRGH
+1656 NCKFDQSII
-1668 EAADCHEADDA
+1668 EARAAEGATIESDA
-1679 FYDKAGNAF
+1679 FLNCAKA
-1688 EGI
+1688 

>member
-35 QGGGVKPGGDPV
+35 QGGGVNPGGDPV

-85 RLRQGNALIPGEK
+85 RLKQGNALIRGEK

-141 LADTADRVAVNIDI
+141 LADTADRVTVNIAI

-168 TDVAGV
+168 TDDAGV

-202 ALSHYTYGN
+202 ALSHYTYGS

-233 SSSYVKVKFDLNANS
+233 SSSYVKVQFDLNADP

-258 DPEDADV
+258 NPEDADV

-285 LVGWSLDPYG
+285 LVGWSLDRNG

-303 RLSAQTDARDTIT
+303 RLSAQTDARGTIT

-335 TMVSTLPDSGLTDY
+335 AMVSTLPDSGLTDC

-394 EEVTFALVDLP
+394 EEVTFALLDLP

-420 VNEDRNEDWLANPVN
+420 ANEDRNEDWLANPVN

-445 KLAGGDPDKEYYLA
+445 KLAGGDPDDDYYLT

-474 ARDREALVLY
+474 ARDRAALVLY

-514 SDAVNL
+514 SAAANL

-534 SEVVGDESLTKLA
+534 GEVVGDENLTKLA

-559 MNGKSSGEGDVTI
+559 MNGKSLGEEDVTI

-583 TAAIDLSGTEY
+583 TEKIDLSGTEY

-607 VTTIALPSTIVRI
+607 VTTIALPNTIVRI

-630 ERVTAAA
+630 KIVETEAAD
-637 GIEYIG
+637 IEYIG

-655 QSDHIVIGNVFYLAD
+655 QNGHIVIGNVFYLAD

-680 VTIPKDVTVIAPG
+680 VTIPAGVTVIAPG

-704 KFDGGEE
+704 AFEGGEE

-739 ILASYTGRAETV
+739 ILARYTGSAETV

-757 RVVAPYAF
+757 TTVGSYAF
-765 GKGVKNVVFRSTSSL
+765 GRGVKNIVFRSNSQLSA
-780 ERIENN
+780 IEDN
-786 AFTGASALET
+786 AFTNAADLEKIAIYKTGAT
-796 VAAYKDSGTFTAE
+796 VGSLGISGF
-809 PYAFADGSGYDAATA
+809 AFANANGSAAANDTFVLILEGAAADSVAETA
-824 SVKVYLTTALYDGMD
+824 N
-839 TEVGAL
+839 GAV
-845 AWLNANGRVEESV
+845 AWLNDKGRVQQAGESEVSINTAVFTTEYVAPAGDEFDAVYLAQQWGVTDADVTAVVANGF
-858 TEHVELNADVF
+858 T
-869 VHDYVASDE
+869 
-878 DGTFDQYDF
+878 
-887 AVAWGDTDIAEDLE
+887 
-901 SAVVPDGISVTRDGI
+901 VTRNDI
-916 TVAEDYVITLDTV
+916 TFAEDYVIAMTTV
-929 LTGLRNA
+929 ETGLNA
-936 VIASGRPHEA
+936 ATIDGGVASATIALS
-946 SGTLELKY
+946 Y
-954 GDNYTFE
+954 GDTSYNLPIKVYP
-961 LDYVIHA
+961 
-968 AIDGSTLELD
+968 AINSFALD
-978 DTYRRDGGRLLM
+978 DTYPKREDGKLQMYRSQSTFNMSGNLTYTRAGYTIGGR
-990 YNTQSAFNTLGSM
+990 
-1003 TFGYKTLKVGGK
+1003 TFD
-1015 TGPAG
+1015 G
-1020 AADAGSVPLNSSA
+1020 ADNGSVNLANEA
-1033 VSVIGYQPNVG
+1033 VTVTGYRNNVG
-1044 EYSGDNALKIVYNY
+1044 EHVGEDALKIAYNY
-1058 YGREYTK
+1058 YGTVYTASF
-1065 TYDYVVRTPRVMGLQ
+1065 DYVVSNAKATEVVPAYTEVVVIPLGA
-1080 QVSAAV
+1080 SAA
-1086 MPLGSS
+1086 G
-1092 AADYNTDITFNV
+1092 YYTDIKMKVNYQDGGSKGITMANV
-1104 IYEDGRTV
+1104 TIVSVTGP
-1112 LRDLRSA
+1112 
-1119 TVITVDGVNASALST
+1119 DGVEVEYPTSLPTSAEGEYTVKVQFRESGST
-1134 AEAGVHTAEIR
+1134 PV
-1145 YSETGSIPKT
+1145 T
-1155 GTIVYAV
+1155 GTVKYQVDRIP
-1162 ELVAIDGLYTFSY
+1162 IDGLYTFSY

-1187 TSQRDFYV
+1187 ASQRDFYV

-1210 VVAIGDRAFAGSR
+1210 VVAIGDRAFAGNR
-1223 LSKIYIPR
+1223 L
-1231 GITVIGDGAF
+1231 ITAYLPTSVTTIGDNAF
-1241 SGCANLTQVLGFEY
+1241 DGCVNLTSVTQVGSS
-1255 NDDAANDSS
+1255 DDAVFPASVTS
-1264 LAFGDFR
+1264 IGKFAFEGCGKLNMTF
-1271 ILSEQRVGEASVA
+1271 GEAK
-1284 ILGIE
+1284 
-1289 DYALSEDVITIPHL
+1289 ALTTI
-1303 GVYSGVISGFTE
+1303 GDNAFEGCIS
-1315 EVLGT
+1315 LQH
-1320 FYDPDN
+1320 
-1326 TVVTADYTLNFTV
+1326 
-1339 DEAAVTAIADKLA
+1339 
-1352 GYDGIVRLPAV
+1352 
-1363 KAAEGDSLTVVDGF
+1363 
-1377 LALYNALA
+1377 
-1385 IKGLDVELFEDAP
+1385 VEF
-1398 LGMDALYGRIE
+1398 
-1409 VEADALAEVEYT
+1409 
-1421 ATGSVIFTGTLRANS
+1421 ATGSALYYIGKEAFMES
-1436 GGIAYI
+1436 G
-1442 PATVTNGESRV
+1442 V
-1453 YTVTAIKTGT
+1453 
-1463 LGGVKDAEAI
+1463 
-1473 YLPSS
+1473 S
-1478 VVAFEGGLDGVF
+1478 VVDLAGTQVTEIGFSAFEGC
-1490 GGVHSADIY
+1490 A
-1499 MYTGSSLIRPHSSA
+1499 SL
-1513 AGTAKLPAGI
+1513 AKLTLPETI
-1523 EEIGNQAFMNCSLL
+1523 EIININ
-1537 DMDFYAALNL
+1537 
-1547 KTIGSEAFAGC
+1547 
-1558 TTLDKVCFGT
+1558 
-1568 GAQLTYIGYGAFMDS
+1568 
-1583 GVAEVDLGSTKVG
+1583 
-1596 EIEASAFDSCRS
+1596 
-1608 LGRLV
+1608 
-1613 LPAGT
+1613 
-1618 LKVIGARA
+1618 A
-1626 FYGCTGLVD
+1626 FYGCASLIDVSVS
-1635 GTVKFVG
+1635 GTAKSITFI
-1642 SGSYITYIGESAFY
+1642 GSYAFY
-1656 GCTFSPGIVRGH
+1656 NCKFDPSVIKAHATDH
-1668 EAADCHEADDA
+1668 AAEEADESDA
-1679 FYDKAGNAF
+1679 FLNCKP
-1688 EGI
+1688 

>member
-85 RLRQGNALIPGEK
+85 RLKQGNALIRGEK

-202 ALSHYTYGN
+202 ALSHYTYGS

-233 SSSYVKVKFDLNANS
+233 SSSYVKVQFDLNADP

-258 DPEDADV
+258 NPEDADV

-285 LVGWSLDPYG
+285 LVGWSLDRNG

-303 RLSAQTDARDTIT
+303 RLSAQTDARGTIT

-335 TMVSTLPDSGLTDY
+335 AMVSTLPDSGLTDC

-394 EEVTFALVDLP
+394 EEVTFALLDLP

-420 VNEDRNEDWLANPVN
+420 ANEDRNEDWLANPVN

-445 KLAGGDPDKEYYLA
+445 KLAGGDPDDDYYLT

-474 ARDREALVLY
+474 ARDRAALVLY

-494 VTEIADGAFSGMS
+494 VTEIADGAFSGLS

-534 SEVVGDESLTKLA
+534 GEVVGDENLTKLA

-583 TAAIDLSGTEY
+583 TEKIDLSGTEY

-607 VTTIALPSTIVRI
+607 VTTIALPNTIVRI

-630 ERVTAAA
+630 KIVETEAAD
-637 GIEYIG
+637 IEYIG

-655 QSDHIVIGNVFYLAD
+655 QNGHIVIGNVFYLAD

-680 VTIPKDVTVIAPG
+680 VTIPAGVTVIAPG

-704 KFDGGEE
+704 AFEGGEE

-739 ILASYTGRAETV
+739 ILARYTGSAETV

-757 RVVAPYAF
+757 TTVGSYAF
-765 GKGVKNVVFRSTSSL
+765 GRGVKNIVFRSNSQLSA
-780 ERIENN
+780 IEDN
-786 AFTGASALET
+786 AFTNAADLEKIA
-796 VAAYKDSGTFTAE
+796 VYKTDATLEGLDISGF
-809 PYAFADGSGYDAATA
+809 AFANANGSAAANDAFVLILEDTAFGDVATN
-824 SVKVYLTTALYDGMD
+824 
-839 TEVGAL
+839 GAV
-845 AWLNANGRVEESV
+845 AWLNDKGRVQQAGESEVSINTAVFTTEYVAPAGDEFDAVYLAQQWGVTDADVTAVVANGF
-858 TEHVELNADVF
+858 T
-869 VHDYVASDE
+869 
-878 DGTFDQYDF
+878 
-887 AVAWGDTDIAEDLE
+887 
-901 SAVVPDGISVTRDGI
+901 VTRNDI
-916 TVAEDYVITLDTV
+916 TFAEDYVIAMTTV
-929 LTGLRNA
+929 ETGLNA
-936 VIASGRPHEA
+936 ATIDGGVASATIALS
-946 SGTLELKY
+946 Y
-954 GDNYTFE
+954 GDTSYNLPIKVYP
-961 LDYVIHA
+961 
-968 AIDGSTLELD
+968 AINSFALD
-978 DTYRRDGGRLLM
+978 DTYPKREDGKLQMYRSQSTFNMSGNLTYTRAGYTIGGR
-990 YNTQSAFNTLGSM
+990 
-1003 TFGYKTLKVGGK
+1003 TFD
-1015 TGPAG
+1015 G
-1020 AADAGSVPLNSSA
+1020 ADNGSVNLANEA
-1033 VSVIGYQPNVG
+1033 VTVTGYRNNVG
-1044 EYSGDNALKIVYNY
+1044 EHVGEDALKIAYNY
-1058 YGREYTK
+1058 YGTVYTASF
-1065 TYDYVVRTPRVMGLQ
+1065 DYVVSNAKATEVVPAYTEVVVIPLGA
-1080 QVSAAV
+1080 SAA
-1086 MPLGSS
+1086 G
-1092 AADYNTDITFNV
+1092 YYTDIKMKVNYQDGGSKGITMANV
-1104 IYEDGRTV
+1104 TIVSVTGP
-1112 LRDLRSA
+1112 
-1119 TVITVDGVNASALST
+1119 DGVEVEYPTSLPTSAEGEYTVKVQFRESGST
-1134 AEAGVHTAEIR
+1134 PV
-1145 YSETGSIPKT
+1145 T
-1155 GTIVYAV
+1155 GTVKYQVDRIP
-1162 ELVAIDGLYTFSY
+1162 IDGLYTFSY

-1187 TSQRDFYV
+1187 ASQRDFYV

-1210 VVAIGDRAFAGSR
+1210 VVAIGDRAFAGNR
-1223 LSKIYIPR
+1223 L
-1231 GITVIGDGAF
+1231 ITAYLPTSVTTIGDNAF
-1241 SGCANLTQVLGFEY
+1241 DGCVNLTSVTQVGSS
-1255 NDDAANDSS
+1255 DDAVFPASVTS
-1264 LAFGDFR
+1264 IGKFAFEGCGKLNMTF
-1271 ILSEQRVGEASVA
+1271 GEAK
-1284 ILGIE
+1284 
-1289 DYALSEDVITIPHL
+1289 ALTTI
-1303 GVYSGVISGFTE
+1303 GDNAFEGCIS
-1315 EVLGT
+1315 LQH
-1320 FYDPDN
+1320 
-1326 TVVTADYTLNFTV
+1326 
-1339 DEAAVTAIADKLA
+1339 
-1352 GYDGIVRLPAV
+1352 
-1363 KAAEGDSLTVVDGF
+1363 
-1377 LALYNALA
+1377 
-1385 IKGLDVELFEDAP
+1385 VEF
-1398 LGMDALYGRIE
+1398 
-1409 VEADALAEVEYT
+1409 
-1421 ATGSVIFTGTLRANS
+1421 ATGSALYYIGKEAFMES
-1436 GGIAYI
+1436 G
-1442 PATVTNGESRV
+1442 V
-1453 YTVTAIKTGT
+1453 
-1463 LGGVKDAEAI
+1463 
-1473 YLPSS
+1473 S
-1478 VVAFEGGLDGVF
+1478 VVDLAGTQVTEIGFSAFEGC
-1490 GGVHSADIY
+1490 A
-1499 MYTGSSLIRPHSSA
+1499 SL
-1513 AGTAKLPAGI
+1513 AKLTLPETI
-1523 EEIGNQAFMNCSLL
+1523 EIININ
-1537 DMDFYAALNL
+1537 
-1547 KTIGSEAFAGC
+1547 
-1558 TTLDKVCFGT
+1558 
-1568 GAQLTYIGYGAFMDS
+1568 
-1583 GVAEVDLGSTKVG
+1583 
-1596 EIEASAFDSCRS
+1596 
-1608 LGRLV
+1608 
-1613 LPAGT
+1613 
-1618 LKVIGARA
+1618 A
-1626 FYGCTGLVD
+1626 FYGCTNLSAVSVN
-1635 GTVKFVG
+1635 GTANNITFIG
-1642 SGSYITYIGESAFY
+1642 SHAFY
-1656 GCTFSPGIVRGH
+1656 NCKFNPSVIEDR
-1668 EAADCHEADDA
+1668 AAAEGATIESDA
-1679 FYDKAGNAF
+1679 FLNCKA
-1688 EGI
+1688 

>member
-35 QGGGVKPGGDPV
+35 QGGGVNPGGDPV

-85 RLRQGNALIPGEK
+85 RLKQGNALIRGEK

-141 LADTADRVAVNIDI
+141 LADTADRVTVNIDI

-202 ALSHYTYGN
+202 ALSHYTYGS

-233 SSSYVKVKFDLNANS
+233 SSSYVKVQFDLNADP

-258 DPEDADV
+258 APEDADV

-394 EEVTFALVDLP
+394 EEVTFALEDLP

-445 KLAGGDPDKEYYLA
+445 KLAGGDPDDEYYLA

-484 IPAAHPDGKP
+484 IPAEIDGIP

-534 SEVVGDESLTKLA
+534 GEVVGDENLTKLA

-583 TAAIDLSGTEY
+583 IAAIDLSGTEY

-630 ERVTAAA
+630 KKVETAAT

-655 QSDHIVIGNVFYLAD
+655 QNGHIFIGNVFYLAD
-670 NAKAAADGGV
+670 NAKAATDGGV
-680 VTIPKDVTVIAPG
+680 VTIPAGVTVIAPG
-693 AFAQCAAVKEL
+693 AFAQCTAAKEL
-704 KFDGGEE
+704 KFEGDEE

-739 ILASYTGRAETV
+739 ILARYTGSAETV

-757 RVVAPYAF
+757 TTVGSYAF
-765 GKGVKNVVFRSTSSL
+765 GRGVKNIVFRSNSQLSA
-780 ERIENN
+780 IEDN
-786 AFTGASALET
+786 AFTNAADLEKIAVYKTGATLEGLGISGLAFANANGSAAANDAFVLILEDT
-796 VAAYKDSGTFTAE
+796 AFGDVAAN
-809 PYAFADGSGYDAATA
+809 
-824 SVKVYLTTALYDGMD
+824 
-839 TEVGAL
+839 GAV
-845 AWLNANGRVEESV
+845 AWLNDKGRVQQAGESEVSINTAVFTTEYVAPANSAFNAVYLAQQWGVTDAVTAGKAVVANGF
-858 TEHVELNADVF
+858 T
-869 VHDYVASDE
+869 
-878 DGTFDQYDF
+878 
-887 AVAWGDTDIAEDLE
+887 
-901 SAVVPDGISVTRDGI
+901 VTRNDI
-916 TVAEDYVITLDTV
+916 TFAEDYVIEMTTV
-929 LTGLRNA
+929 ETGLNA
-936 VIASGRPHEA
+936 ATIDGDGVASATIALS
-946 SGTLELKY
+946 Y
-954 GDNYTFE
+954 GDTSYNLQIKVYP
-961 LDYVIHA
+961 
-968 AIDGSTLELD
+968 AINSFALD
-978 DTYRRDGGRLLM
+978 DTYPKRDDGKLQMYRSQSTFNMSGNLTYTRAGYTIGGR
-990 YNTQSAFNTLGSM
+990 
-1003 TFGYKTLKVGGK
+1003 TFD
-1015 TGPAG
+1015 G
-1020 AADAGSVPLNSSA
+1020 ADNGSVNLANEA
-1033 VSVIGYQPNVG
+1033 VTVTGYRNNVG
-1044 EYSGDNALKIVYNY
+1044 EHVGEDALKIAYNY
-1058 YGREYTK
+1058 YGTVYTASF
-1065 TYDYVVRTPRVMGLQ
+1065 DYVVSNAKATEVVPAYTEVVVIPLGA
-1080 QVSAAV
+1080 SAA
-1086 MPLGSS
+1086 G
-1092 AADYNTDITFNV
+1092 YYTDIKMKVNYQDGGSKGITMANV
-1104 IYEDGRTV
+1104 TIVSVTGP
-1112 LRDLRSA
+1112 
-1119 TVITVDGVNASALST
+1119 DGVEVEYPTSLPTSAEGEYTVKVQFRESGST
-1134 AEAGVHTAEIR
+1134 PV
-1145 YSETGSIPKT
+1145 T
-1155 GTIVYAV
+1155 GTVKYQVDRIP
-1162 ELVAIDGLYTFSY
+1162 IDGLYTFSY

-1187 TSQRDFYV
+1187 ASQRDFYV

-1210 VVAIGDRAFAGSR
+1210 VVAIGDRAFAGNR
-1223 LSKIYIPR
+1223 L
-1231 GITVIGDGAF
+1231 ITAYLPTSVTTIGDNAF
-1241 SGCANLTQVLGFEY
+1241 DGCVNLTSVTQVGSS
-1255 NDDAANDSS
+1255 DDAVFPASVTS
-1264 LAFGDFR
+1264 IGKFAFEGCGKLNMTF
-1271 ILSEQRVGEASVA
+1271 GEAK
-1284 ILGIE
+1284 
-1289 DYALSEDVITIPHL
+1289 ALTTI
-1303 GVYSGVISGFTE
+1303 GDNAFEGCIS
-1315 EVLGT
+1315 LQH
-1320 FYDPDN
+1320 
-1326 TVVTADYTLNFTV
+1326 
-1339 DEAAVTAIADKLA
+1339 
-1352 GYDGIVRLPAV
+1352 
-1363 KAAEGDSLTVVDGF
+1363 
-1377 LALYNALA
+1377 
-1385 IKGLDVELFEDAP
+1385 VEF
-1398 LGMDALYGRIE
+1398 
-1409 VEADALAEVEYT
+1409 
-1421 ATGSVIFTGTLRANS
+1421 ATGSALYYIGKEAFMES
-1436 GGIAYI
+1436 G
-1442 PATVTNGESRV
+1442 V
-1453 YTVTAIKTGT
+1453 
-1463 LGGVKDAEAI
+1463 
-1473 YLPSS
+1473 S
-1478 VVAFEGGLDGVF
+1478 VVDLAGTQVTEIGFSAFEGC
-1490 GGVHSADIY
+1490 A
-1499 MYTGSSLIRPHSSA
+1499 SL
-1513 AGTAKLPAGI
+1513 AKLTLPETI
-1523 EEIGNQAFMNCSLL
+1523 EIININ
-1537 DMDFYAALNL
+1537 
-1547 KTIGSEAFAGC
+1547 
-1558 TTLDKVCFGT
+1558 
-1568 GAQLTYIGYGAFMDS
+1568 
-1583 GVAEVDLGSTKVG
+1583 
-1596 EIEASAFDSCRS
+1596 
-1608 LGRLV
+1608 
-1613 LPAGT
+1613 
-1618 LKVIGARA
+1618 A
-1626 FYGCTGLVD
+1626 FYGCTNLSAVSVN
-1635 GTVKFVG
+1635 GTANNITFIG
-1642 SGSYITYIGESAFY
+1642 SHAFY
-1656 GCTFSPGIVRGH
+1656 NCKFNPSVIEDR
-1668 EAADCHEADDA
+1668 AAAEGATIESDA
-1679 FYDKAGNAF
+1679 FLNCKA
-1688 EGI
+1688 

>member
-85 RLRQGNALIPGEK
+85 RLKQGNALIRGEK

-202 ALSHYTYGN
+202 ALSHYTYGS

-233 SSSYVKVKFDLNANS
+233 SSSYVKVQFDLNADP

-258 DPEDADV
+258 NPEDADV

-285 LVGWSLDPYG
+285 LVGWSLDRNG

-303 RLSAQTDARDTIT
+303 RLSAQTDARGTIT

-335 TMVSTLPDSGLTDY
+335 AMVSTLPDSGLTDC

-394 EEVTFALVDLP
+394 EEVTFALLDLP

-420 VNEDRNEDWLANPVN
+420 ANEDRNEDWLANPVN

-445 KLAGGDPDKEYYLA
+445 KLAGGDPDDDYYLT

-474 ARDREALVLY
+474 ARDRAALVLY

-494 VTEIADGAFSGMS
+494 VTEIADGAFSGLS

-534 SEVVGDESLTKLA
+534 GEVVGDENLTKLA

-583 TAAIDLSGTEY
+583 TEKIDLSGTEY

-607 VTTIALPSTIVRI
+607 VTTIALPNTIVRI

-630 ERVTAAA
+630 KIVETEAAD
-637 GIEYIG
+637 IEYIG

-655 QSDHIVIGNVFYLAD
+655 QNGHIVIGNVFYLAD
-670 NAKAAADGGV
+670 NAKAAEADGV
-680 VTIPKDVTVIAPG
+680 VTIPAGVTVIAPG
-693 AFAQCAAVKEL
+693 AFAQCTAAKEL
-704 KFDGGEE
+704 KFAGGEDK
-711 NITYIGARAFNGS
+711 ITYVGARAFNGS

-765 GKGVKNVVFRSTSSL
+765 GRGVKNIVFRSNSQL
-780 ERIENN
+780 IAIEDN
-786 AFTGASALET
+786 AFTNAADLEKIAIYKTGAT
-796 VAAYKDSGTFTAE
+796 VGSLDISGF
-809 PYAFADGSGYDAATA
+809 AFANANGSAAANDAFVLILEDTAFGDVATN
-824 SVKVYLTTALYDGMD
+824 
-839 TEVGAL
+839 GAV
-845 AWLNANGRVEESV
+845 AWLNDKGRVQQAGESEVSINTAVFTTEYVAPAGDEFDAVYLAQQWGVTDADVTAVVANGF
-858 TEHVELNADVF
+858 T
-869 VHDYVASDE
+869 
-878 DGTFDQYDF
+878 
-887 AVAWGDTDIAEDLE
+887 
-901 SAVVPDGISVTRDGI
+901 VTRNDI
-916 TVAEDYVITLDTV
+916 TFAEDYVIAMTTV
-929 LTGLRNA
+929 ETGLNA
-936 VIASGRPHEA
+936 ATIDGGVASATIALS
-946 SGTLELKY
+946 Y
-954 GDNYTFE
+954 GDTSYNLPIKVYP
-961 LDYVIHA
+961 
-968 AIDGSTLELD
+968 AINSFALD
-978 DTYRRDGGRLLM
+978 DTYPKREDGKLQMYRSQSTFNMSGNLTYTRAGYTIGGR
-990 YNTQSAFNTLGSM
+990 
-1003 TFGYKTLKVGGK
+1003 TFD
-1015 TGPAG
+1015 G
-1020 AADAGSVPLNSSA
+1020 ADNGSVNLANEA
-1033 VSVIGYQPNVG
+1033 VTVTGYRNNVG
-1044 EYSGDNALKIVYNY
+1044 EHVGEDALKIAYNY
-1058 YGREYTK
+1058 YGTVYTASF
-1065 TYDYVVRTPRVMGLQ
+1065 DYVVSNAKATEVVPAYTEVVVIPLGA
-1080 QVSAAV
+1080 SAA
-1086 MPLGSS
+1086 G
-1092 AADYNTDITFNV
+1092 YYTDIKMKVNYQDGGSKGITMANV
-1104 IYEDGRTV
+1104 TIVSVTGP
-1112 LRDLRSA
+1112 
-1119 TVITVDGVNASALST
+1119 DGVEVEYPTSLPTSAEGEYTVKVQFRESGST
-1134 AEAGVHTAEIR
+1134 PV
-1145 YSETGSIPKT
+1145 T
-1155 GTIVYAV
+1155 GTVKYQVDRIP
-1162 ELVAIDGLYTFSY
+1162 IDGLYTFSY

-1187 TSQRDFYV
+1187 ASQRDFYV

-1210 VVAIGDRAFAGSR
+1210 VVAIGDRAFAGNR
-1223 LSKIYIPR
+1223 L
-1231 GITVIGDGAF
+1231 ITAYLPTSVTTIGDNAF
-1241 SGCANLTQVLGFEY
+1241 DGCVNLTSVTQVGSS
-1255 NDDAANDSS
+1255 DDAVFPASVTS
-1264 LAFGDFR
+1264 IGKFAFEGCGKLNMTF
-1271 ILSEQRVGEASVA
+1271 GEAK
-1284 ILGIE
+1284 
-1289 DYALSEDVITIPHL
+1289 ALTTI
-1303 GVYSGVISGFTE
+1303 GDNAFEGCIS
-1315 EVLGT
+1315 LQH
-1320 FYDPDN
+1320 
-1326 TVVTADYTLNFTV
+1326 
-1339 DEAAVTAIADKLA
+1339 
-1352 GYDGIVRLPAV
+1352 
-1363 KAAEGDSLTVVDGF
+1363 
-1377 LALYNALA
+1377 
-1385 IKGLDVELFEDAP
+1385 VEF
-1398 LGMDALYGRIE
+1398 
-1409 VEADALAEVEYT
+1409 
-1421 ATGSVIFTGTLRANS
+1421 ATGSALYYIGKEAFMES
-1436 GGIAYI
+1436 G
-1442 PATVTNGESRV
+1442 V
-1453 YTVTAIKTGT
+1453 
-1463 LGGVKDAEAI
+1463 
-1473 YLPSS
+1473 S
-1478 VVAFEGGLDGVF
+1478 VVDLAGTQVTEIGFSAFEGC
-1490 GGVHSADIY
+1490 A
-1499 MYTGSSLIRPHSSA
+1499 SL
-1513 AGTAKLPAGI
+1513 AKLTLPETI
-1523 EEIGNQAFMNCSLL
+1523 EIININ
-1537 DMDFYAALNL
+1537 
-1547 KTIGSEAFAGC
+1547 
-1558 TTLDKVCFGT
+1558 
-1568 GAQLTYIGYGAFMDS
+1568 
-1583 GVAEVDLGSTKVG
+1583 
-1596 EIEASAFDSCRS
+1596 
-1608 LGRLV
+1608 
-1613 LPAGT
+1613 
-1618 LKVIGARA
+1618 A
-1626 FYGCTGLVD
+1626 FYGCTNLSAVSVN
-1635 GTVKFVG
+1635 GTANNITFIG
-1642 SGSYITYIGESAFY
+1642 SHAFY
-1656 GCTFSPGIVRGH
+1656 NCKFNPSVIEDR
-1668 EAADCHEADDA
+1668 AAAEGATIESDA
-1679 FYDKAGNAF
+1679 FLNCKA
-1688 EGI
+1688 

>member
-85 RLRQGNALIPGEK
+85 RLKQGNALIRGEK

-141 LADTADRVAVNIDI
+141 LADTADRVTVNIDI

-202 ALSHYTYGN
+202 ALSHYTYGS

-233 SSSYVKVKFDLNANS
+233 SSSYVKVQFDLNADP

-258 DPEDADV
+258 APEDADV

-394 EEVTFALVDLP
+394 EEVTFALEDLP

-445 KLAGGDPDKEYYLA
+445 KLAGGDPDDEYYLA

-484 IPAAHPDGKP
+484 IPAEIDGIP

-534 SEVVGDESLTKLA
+534 GEVVGDENLTKLA

-583 TAAIDLSGTEY
+583 IAAIDLSGTKY

-607 VTTIALPSTIVRI
+607 VKTIVLPSTIVRI

-630 ERVTAAA
+630 EKVETAAT

-670 NAKAAADGGV
+670 NAKAAEADGV
-680 VTIPKDVTVIAPG
+680 VTIPAGVTVIAPG
-693 AFAQCAAVKEL
+693 AFAQCTAAKEL
-704 KFDGGEE
+704 KFEGGEE

-739 ILASYTGRAETV
+739 ILVNYTGRAETV

-757 RVVAPYAF
+757 TTVGSYAF
-765 GKGVKNVVFRSTSSL
+765 GRGVKNIVFRSNSQLSA
-780 ERIENN
+780 IEDN
-786 AFTGASALET
+786 AFTNAADLEKIAVYKTGATVGSLGISGFAFANANGSAAANDAFVLILEET
-796 VAAYKDSGTFTAE
+796 AFGGVAAN
-809 PYAFADGSGYDAATA
+809 
-824 SVKVYLTTALYDGMD
+824 
-839 TEVGAL
+839 GAV
-845 AWLNANGRVEESV
+845 AWLNDKGRVQQAGTSDAMINTAVFATEYVAPEGDAFDAIYLAQQWGVTYADVTAGKAVVANGF
-858 TEHVELNADVF
+858 T
-869 VHDYVASDE
+869 
-878 DGTFDQYDF
+878 
-887 AVAWGDTDIAEDLE
+887 
-901 SAVVPDGISVTRDGI
+901 VTRDGI
-916 TVAEDYVITLDTV
+916 TFAEDYIIDRETV
-929 LTGLRNA
+929 EEGL
-936 VIASGRPHEA
+936 
-946 SGTLELKY
+946 
-954 GDNYTFE
+954 
-961 LDYVIHA
+961 
-968 AIDGSTLELD
+968 
-978 DTYRRDGGRLLM
+978 
-990 YNTQSAFNTLGSM
+990 
-1003 TFGYKTLKVGGK
+1003 
-1015 TGPAG
+1015 G
-1020 AADAGSVPLNSSA
+1020 AATLNGSVASATIALSYGGTSYNLQIKVYPAINSFDLDAYLKQDGKLQMYRSQSTFDKKGNMTYKLAGYTIGGSHFSGADNGSVKLADPA
-1033 VSVIGYQPNVG
+1033 VTVTGYSNNVG
-1044 EYSGDNALKIVYNY
+1044 VYVGEDALKIAYNY
-1058 YGREYTK
+1058 HGKVYTASFEYVVSNAKATEVVPAYTKVVVIPLGASASSYYTDIKMNVKYQDGGSKGITMANVTILSVTGPDGVKVEYPTSLPTSVEGEYT
-1065 TYDYVVRTPRVMGLQ
+1065 VEVQFRESGSTPV
-1080 QVSAAV
+1080 
-1086 MPLGSS
+1086 
-1092 AADYNTDITFNV
+1092 
-1104 IYEDGRTV
+1104 
-1112 LRDLRSA
+1112 
-1119 TVITVDGVNASALST
+1119 
-1134 AEAGVHTAEIR
+1134 
-1145 YSETGSIPKT
+1145 T
-1155 GTIVYAV
+1155 GTVQYKVDRIP
-1162 ELVAIDGLYTFSY
+1162 IDGLYTFSY

-1195 LPSVTVN
+1195 LPSETVN
-1202 PENDLTYQ
+1202 PENAD
-1210 VVAIGDRAFAGSR
+1210 I
-1223 LSKIYIPR
+1223 
-1231 GITVIGDGAF
+1231 DG
-1241 SGCANLTQVLGFEY
+1241 
-1255 NDDAANDSS
+1255 
-1264 LAFGDFR
+1264 
-1271 ILSEQRVGEASVA
+1271 
-1284 ILGIE
+1284 
-1289 DYALSEDVITIPHL
+1289 
-1303 GVYSGVISGFTE
+1303 
-1315 EVLGT
+1315 
-1320 FYDPDN
+1320 
-1326 TVVTADYTLNFTV
+1326 
-1339 DEAAVTAIADKLA
+1339 
-1352 GYDGIVRLPAV
+1352 
-1363 KAAEGDSLTVVDGF
+1363 
-1377 LALYNALA
+1377 
-1385 IKGLDVELFEDAP
+1385 
-1398 LGMDALYGRIE
+1398 
-1409 VEADALAEVEYT
+1409 
-1421 ATGSVIFTGTLRANS
+1421 
-1436 GGIAYI
+1436 
-1442 PATVTNGESRV
+1442 
-1453 YTVTAIKTGT
+1453 YTVTAIGNGAFAGNRLIT
-1463 LGGVKDAEAI
+1463 A
-1473 YLPSS
+1473 YLPDTVTTIGDNAFDGCVNLTSVTQLGSS
-1478 VVAFEGGLDGVF
+1478 DEAMFPASVTSIGNYAFEGCGKLNVTFGEAKALTTIGDNAFYGCISLQQVVFAQDSALDYIGKEAFMESGVS
-1490 GGVHSADIY
+1490 VVD
-1499 MYTGSSLIRPHSSA
+1499 L
-1513 AGTAKLPAGI
+1513 AGTQVTEIGYSAFEGCMSLAKL
-1523 EEIGNQAFMNCSLL
+1523 
-1537 DMDFYAALNL
+1537 
-1547 KTIGSEAFAGC
+1547 
-1558 TTLDKVCFGT
+1558 TLPV
-1568 GAQLTYIGYGAFMDS
+1568 
-1583 GVAEVDLGSTKVG
+1583 
-1596 EIEASAFDSCRS
+1596 
-1608 LGRLV
+1608 
-1613 LPAGT
+1613 T
-1618 LKVIGARA
+1618 LSIININA
-1626 FYGCTGLVD
+1626 FYGCTSLSDVSVS
-1635 GTVKFVG
+1635 GTAKSITFIG
-1642 SGSYITYIGESAFY
+1642 SHAFY
-1656 GCTFSPGIVRGH
+1656 NCKFDQSII
-1668 EAADCHEADDA
+1668 EARAAEGATIESDA
-1679 FYDKAGNAF
+1679 FLNCAKA
-1688 EGI
+1688 

>member
-35 QGGGVKPGGDPV
+35 QGGGVNPGGDPV

-85 RLRQGNALIPGEK
+85 RLKQGNALIRGEK

-202 ALSHYTYGN
+202 ALSHYTYGS
-211 GQTFGTGG
+211 GQTFSTGG

-233 SSSYVKVKFDLNANS
+233 SSSYVKVKFDLNADP
-248 AWWEGGQVPA
+248 AWWADGQVPA
-258 DPEDADV
+258 GPEDADV

-285 LVGWSLDPYG
+285 LVGWSLDPDG

-303 RLSAQTDARDTIT
+303 RLSAQTDERDTIT

-335 TMVSTLPDSGLTDY
+335 TMVSTLPDSGLADC
-349 STLTPAIADPSYND
+349 SALTPAIADPSYND

-394 EEVTFALVDLP
+394 EEVTFALLDLP

-420 VNEDRNEDWLANPVN
+420 ANEDRNEDWLANPVN

-445 KLAGGDPDKEYYLA
+445 KLAGGDPDDDYYLT

-474 ARDREALVLY
+474 ARDRAALVLY

-494 VTEIADGAFSGMS
+494 VTEIADGAFSGLS

-534 SEVVGDESLTKLA
+534 GEVVGDENLTKLA

-583 TAAIDLSGTEY
+583 IAAIDLSGTDY
-594 KYIAEYALSGYKN
+594 KYIAEYALSGYKK
-607 VTTIALPSTIVRI
+607 VKTIALPNTIVRI

-630 ERVTAAA
+630 EKVTAAT

-680 VTIPKDVTVIAPG
+680 VTIPAGVTVIAPG
-693 AFAQCAAVKEL
+693 AFAQCTAAKEL
-704 KFDGGEE
+704 KFEGAEE

-739 ILASYTGRAETV
+739 ILARYTGRAETV

-757 RVVAPYAF
+757 TTVGSYAF
-765 GKGVKNVVFRSTSSL
+765 GRGVKNIVFRSNSQLSA
-780 ERIENN
+780 IEDN
-786 AFTGASALET
+786 AFANAADLEKIA
-796 VAAYKDSGTFTAE
+796 VYKTDATLEGLGISGF
-809 PYAFADGSGYDAATA
+809 AFANENGSAAANDTFVLILEGAAADSVAETA
-824 SVKVYLTTALYDGMD
+824 N
-839 TEVGAL
+839 GAV
-845 AWLNANGRVEESV
+845 AWLNDKGRVQKAGTSDAMINTAVFATEYVAPAGDEFDAVYLAQQWGV
-858 TEHVELNADVF
+858 TYADVT
-869 VHDYVASDE
+869 A
-878 DGTFDQYDF
+878 GK
-887 AVAWGDTDIAEDLE
+887 A
-901 SAVVPDGISVTRDGI
+901 AVVNGFTVTRDGI
-916 TVAEDYVITLDTV
+916 KFEEDYVIDRKTVEEGLNAATLNGSVASAT
-929 LTGLRNA
+929 
-936 VIASGRPHEA
+936 IALSYGGTSYNLQIKVYPAINSFALDNTYPKCEDGKTLQMYRSQSTFNTSGNMTY
-946 SGTLELKY
+946 TLA
-954 GDNYTFE
+954 GYT
-961 LDYVIHA
+961 I
-968 AIDGSTLELD
+968 
-978 DTYRRDGGRLLM
+978 GGR
-990 YNTQSAFNTLGSM
+990 
-1003 TFGYKTLKVGGK
+1003 TFD
-1015 TGPAG
+1015 G
-1020 AADAGSVPLNSSA
+1020 ADNGSVKLADPA
-1033 VSVIGYQPNVG
+1033 VTVTGYSNNVG
-1044 EYSGDNALKIVYNY
+1044 VYVGEDALKIAYNY
-1058 YGREYTK
+1058 HGTVYTASF
-1065 TYDYVVRTPRVMGLQ
+1065 DYVVSNAKATEVVPAYTEVVVIPLGA
-1080 QVSAAV
+1080 SAA
-1086 MPLGSS
+1086 G
-1092 AADYNTDITFNV
+1092 YYTDIKMKVNYQDGGSKGITMANV
-1104 IYEDGRTV
+1104 TIVSVTGP
-1112 LRDLRSA
+1112 
-1119 TVITVDGVNASALST
+1119 DGVEVEYPTSLPTSAEGEYTVKVQFRESGST
-1134 AEAGVHTAEIR
+1134 PV
-1145 YSETGSIPKT
+1145 T
-1155 GTIVYAV
+1155 GTVKYQVDRIP
-1162 ELVAIDGLYTFSY
+1162 IDGLYTFSY

-1187 TSQRDFYV
+1187 ASQRDFYV

-1210 VVAIGDRAFAGSR
+1210 VVAIGDRAFAGNR
-1223 LSKIYIPR
+1223 L
-1231 GITVIGDGAF
+1231 ITAYLPTSVTTIGDNAF
-1241 SGCANLTQVLGFEY
+1241 DGCVNLTSVTQVGSS
-1255 NDDAANDSS
+1255 DDAVFPASVTS
-1264 LAFGDFR
+1264 IGKFAFEGCGKLNMTF
-1271 ILSEQRVGEASVA
+1271 GEAK
-1284 ILGIE
+1284 
-1289 DYALSEDVITIPHL
+1289 ALTTI
-1303 GVYSGVISGFTE
+1303 GDNAFEGCIS
-1315 EVLGT
+1315 LQH
-1320 FYDPDN
+1320 
-1326 TVVTADYTLNFTV
+1326 
-1339 DEAAVTAIADKLA
+1339 
-1352 GYDGIVRLPAV
+1352 
-1363 KAAEGDSLTVVDGF
+1363 
-1377 LALYNALA
+1377 
-1385 IKGLDVELFEDAP
+1385 VEF
-1398 LGMDALYGRIE
+1398 
-1409 VEADALAEVEYT
+1409 
-1421 ATGSVIFTGTLRANS
+1421 ATGSALYYIGKEAFMES
-1436 GGIAYI
+1436 G
-1442 PATVTNGESRV
+1442 V
-1453 YTVTAIKTGT
+1453 
-1463 LGGVKDAEAI
+1463 
-1473 YLPSS
+1473 S
-1478 VVAFEGGLDGVF
+1478 VVDLAGTQVTEIGFSAFEGC
-1490 GGVHSADIY
+1490 A
-1499 MYTGSSLIRPHSSA
+1499 SL
-1513 AGTAKLPAGI
+1513 AKLTLPETI
-1523 EEIGNQAFMNCSLL
+1523 EIININ
-1537 DMDFYAALNL
+1537 
-1547 KTIGSEAFAGC
+1547 
-1558 TTLDKVCFGT
+1558 
-1568 GAQLTYIGYGAFMDS
+1568 
-1583 GVAEVDLGSTKVG
+1583 
-1596 EIEASAFDSCRS
+1596 
-1608 LGRLV
+1608 
-1613 LPAGT
+1613 
-1618 LKVIGARA
+1618 A
-1626 FYGCTGLVD
+1626 FYGCASLIDVSVS
-1635 GTVKFVG
+1635 GTAKSITFI
-1642 SGSYITYIGESAFY
+1642 GSYAFY
-1656 GCTFSPGIVRGH
+1656 NCKFDPSVIKAHATDH
-1668 EAADCHEADDA
+1668 AAEEADESDA
-1679 FYDKAGNAF
+1679 FLNCKP
-1688 EGI
+1688 

>member
-35 QGGGVKPGGDPV
+35 QGGGVNPGGDPV
-47 VEQAVPYDLE
+47 VEQAVPYDIE

-85 RLRQGNALIPGEK
+85 RLKQGNALIRGEK
-98 ITLSLEN
+98 ITLTVNN
-105 VVEEDR
+105 VIEEDR

-141 LADTADRVAVNIDI
+141 LADTADRVTVNIDI

-202 ALSHYTYGN
+202 ALSHYTYGS

-233 SSSYVKVKFDLNANS
+233 SSSYVKVQFDLNADP

-285 LVGWSLDPYG
+285 LVGWSLDPDG

-303 RLSAQTDARDTIT
+303 RLSAQTDERGTIT

-335 TMVSTLPDSGLTDY
+335 TMVSTLPDSGLKDC

-379 KLDKYSVTMALTKDG
+379 KLDDYSVTMALTKDG

-420 VNEDRNEDWLANPVN
+420 ANEDRNEDWLANPVN

-445 KLAGGDPDKEYYLA
+445 QLAGGDPDDEYYLA

-484 IPAAHPDGKP
+484 IPEAHPDGKP

-534 SEVVGDESLTKLA
+534 GEVVGDENLTKLA

-583 TAAIDLSGTEY
+583 IAAIDLSGTEY

-630 ERVTAAA
+630 KIVETAAA

-670 NAKAAADGGV
+670 NATAATDGGV
-680 VTIPKDVTVIAPG
+680 VTIPAGVTVIAPG
-693 AFAQCAAVKEL
+693 AFAQCTAVKEL
-704 KFDGGEE
+704 AFAGGEK

-739 ILASYTGRAETV
+739 ILARYTGSAETV

-757 RVVAPYAF
+757 TTVGSYAF
-765 GKGVKNVVFRSTSSL
+765 GRGVKNIVFRSNSQLSA
-780 ERIENN
+780 IEDN
-786 AFTGASALET
+786 AFTNAADLEKIA
-796 VAAYKDSGTFTAE
+796 VYKTDATLEGLGISGL
-809 PYAFADGSGYDAATA
+809 AFANANGSAAANDTFVLILEGAAADSVAETA
-824 SVKVYLTTALYDGMD
+824 N
-839 TEVGAL
+839 GAV
-845 AWLNANGRVEESV
+845 AWLNDKGRVQKAGTSDAMINTAV
-858 TEHVELNADVF
+858 FATE
-869 VHDYVASDE
+869 YVAPE
-878 DGTFDQYDF
+878 GGVFGAIYLAQQ
-887 AVAWGDTDIAEDLE
+887 WGVTGDDVTAGKT
-901 SAVVPDGISVTRDGI
+901 AVVNGFTVTRDGI
-916 TVAEDYVITLDTV
+916 KFEEDYVIDRKTVEEGLGAATLNGSVASAT
-929 LTGLRNA
+929 
-936 VIASGRPHEA
+936 IALSYG
-946 SGTLELKY
+946 GTSYNLQIDKKGNMTYKLA
-954 GDNYTFE
+954 GYT
-961 LDYVIHA
+961 I
-968 AIDGSTLELD
+968 
-978 DTYRRDGGRLLM
+978 GGR
-990 YNTQSAFNTLGSM
+990 
-1003 TFGYKTLKVGGK
+1003 TFD
-1015 TGPAG
+1015 G
-1020 AADAGSVPLNSSA
+1020 ADNGSVKLADPA
-1033 VSVIGYQPNVG
+1033 VTVTGYSNNVG
-1044 EYSGDNALKIVYNY
+1044 EYVGEDALKIAYNY
-1058 YGREYTK
+1058 HGKVYTASFPYVVSNAKATEVVPAYTEVVVIPLGASAAGYYTDIKMNVKYQDGGSKGITMANVTILSVTGPDGVKVDYPTSLPTSAVGEYTVK
-1065 TYDYVVRTPRVMGLQ
+1065 VQFRESGSTPVTGE
-1080 QVSAAV
+1080 VK
-1086 MPLGSS
+1086 
-1092 AADYNTDITFNV
+1092 
-1104 IYEDGRTV
+1104 YE
-1112 LRDLRSA
+1112 
-1119 TVITVDGVNASALST
+1119 VD
-1134 AEAGVHTAEIR
+1134 R
-1145 YSETGSIPKT
+1145 IP
-1155 GTIVYAV
+1155 
-1162 ELVAIDGLYTFSY
+1162 IDGLYTFAV
-1175 NDADKTATITGV
+1175 NADGTSVTITGV

-1195 LPSVTVN
+1195 LPEKAVIDGENYPVT
-1202 PENDLTYQ
+1202 
-1210 VVAIGDRAFAGSR
+1210 AIGNGAFAGNR
-1223 LSKIYIPR
+1223 L
-1231 GITVIGDGAF
+1231 ITAYLPDTVTTIGDNAF
-1241 SGCANLTQVLGFEY
+1241 DGCVNLTSVTQLGSS
-1255 NDDAANDSS
+1255 DDEAV
-1264 LAFGDFR
+1264 FP
-1271 ILSEQRVGEASVA
+1271 ASVTS
-1284 ILGIE
+1284 IGN
-1289 DYALSEDVITIPHL
+1289 Y
-1303 GVYSGVISGFTE
+1303 
-1315 EVLGT
+1315 
-1320 FYDPDN
+1320 
-1326 TVVTADYTLNFTV
+1326 
-1339 DEAAVTAIADKLA
+1339 
-1352 GYDGIVRLPAV
+1352 
-1363 KAAEGDSLTVVDGF
+1363 
-1377 LALYNALA
+1377 
-1385 IKGLDVELFEDAP
+1385 
-1398 LGMDALYGRIE
+1398 
-1409 VEADALAEVEYT
+1409 
-1421 ATGSVIFTGTLRANS
+1421 
-1436 GGIAYI
+1436 
-1442 PATVTNGESRV
+1442 
-1453 YTVTAIKTGT
+1453 
-1463 LGGVKDAEAI
+1463 
-1473 YLPSS
+1473 
-1478 VVAFEGGLDGVF
+1478 AFEGCGKLNVTFGAAEALTTIGDNAFYGCISLQRVEFAQGSALSYIGKEAFMESGVS
-1490 GGVHSADIY
+1490 VVD
-1499 MYTGSSLIRPHSSA
+1499 L
-1513 AGTAKLPAGI
+1513 AGTKVTEIGYSAFEGCASLAKLTLPETI
-1523 EEIGNQAFMNCSLL
+1523 EIININ
-1537 DMDFYAALNL
+1537 
-1547 KTIGSEAFAGC
+1547 
-1558 TTLDKVCFGT
+1558 
-1568 GAQLTYIGYGAFMDS
+1568 
-1583 GVAEVDLGSTKVG
+1583 
-1596 EIEASAFDSCRS
+1596 
-1608 LGRLV
+1608 
-1613 LPAGT
+1613 
-1618 LKVIGARA
+1618 A
-1626 FYGCTGLVD
+1626 FYGCTSLSDVSVS
-1635 GTVKFVG
+1635 GTAKSITFIG
-1642 SGSYITYIGESAFY
+1642 SHAFY
-1656 GCTFSPGIVRGH
+1656 NCKFNPSDITDHAV
-1668 EAADCHEADDA
+1668 EEADESDA
-1679 FYDKAGNAF
+1679 FLNCKP
-1688 EGI
+1688 